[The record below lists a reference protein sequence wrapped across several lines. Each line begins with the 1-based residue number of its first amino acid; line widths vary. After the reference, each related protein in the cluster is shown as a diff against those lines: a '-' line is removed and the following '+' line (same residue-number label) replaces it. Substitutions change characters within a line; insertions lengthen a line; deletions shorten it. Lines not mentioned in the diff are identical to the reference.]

1 MANKTDPL
9 GKTGLTANLLPNFYQ
24 TIPNKKFLQATLDQ
38 LYQPGALTK
47 VNGFIGREN
56 AKAATGKDIYVTA
69 VDPKRQQYQLEPGIV
84 IKDSLKNITF
94 FKDYIDYVNQIGVFG
109 GNTSNHARLN
119 KQEFYSWDPHID
131 WDKFTNFQ
139 NYYWVPYGPDTI
151 KIYGQPLEITSSY
164 TVELQ
169 DVGSNNQYVFTPDG
183 FSPNPPLKLYKGHT
197 YTFNITSPGNPFSFM
212 TKRSTGVVN
221 RYITGNISN
230 YGVTNGSITFTI
242 PLDAPSVLY
251 YQSET
256 DIDVGGSIEI
266 FSINDDTFIDVE
278 KDFLGKA
285 TYKLTDGTLISN
297 GMKVS
302 FGGNVNPVQYADG
315 EYYVEGVGTAIK
327 LVSTSVLEIITPY
340 TVDQTVE
347 FASDPF
353 GSMPFSNATGFAS
366 EKDYI
371 TINRAS
377 RDRNPW
383 SRYNR
388 WFHKDVINTS
398 ALYNKSIPSLNQ
410 LSRANRPIIEF
421 TADLKL
427 FNFGTYA
434 IPDVDLIDNFTDD
447 IFSKIEGSIG
457 YSVDGVS
464 LIHGHKI
471 LVTADTDPLVVNKI
485 YQVEFIDVKNLS
497 TGSKQIHLVEIAQP
511 LVNEC
516 TIIRS
521 GVVNQSLTYWF
532 NGTTWVSS
540 QQKTNTNQ
548 SPLFDV
554 VDDEGISY
562 GDTSVYSG
570 STFSG
575 TTLFSYKVGTGL
587 PDKVLG
593 FPLTYQ
599 NVSNIGD
606 IVFDFNFAID
616 TFQYKQSTNLI
627 TVQIERGYLLSQSYS
642 GNTLYQNGWQVCK
655 ADYIQAA
662 LRIYNNSNLTNN
674 FDIDIFDASPEEML
688 LDQDDVRV
696 YINAQR
702 VAIDHWS
709 LVTTPSYYQ
718 VVLKQPVELTDIV
731 TLKVYSTEP
740 INSTG
745 YYEIPINLQNNP
757 LNDVVKTFTL
767 GEVVDHVN
775 SIIDNV
781 YNPKDGDDANGI
793 DNLSYDRTVSDIN
806 GVTFIGVFPG
816 TSNLRD
822 LGNITQYGTKF
833 VQHSGPLSLSLYH
846 ITSQSTNVIKAI
858 ETSRDD
864 YGNFKRKFIAIAA
877 SLGVDASPVVMV
889 DLILQKINENYPTT
903 APYYF
908 SDMVP
913 YGASIVSEIDVVDY
927 RIKQYPLS
935 TSFNL
940 DVLSN
945 KSVCIYQTSSITGTS
960 VTKQL
965 IHGRDYTFNLQDF
978 YIDDSVVL
986 NNGDILTTYEYDN
999 TDGSFVPSTP
1009 TKLGMWPAY
1018 VPQIYLD
1025 TTLITPKNVIQGHD
1039 GSIIL
1044 AYNDYRDALIL
1055 ELESRIYNNIK
1066 VKYNPEIFDITEIV
1080 PSYSRTTA
1088 YSLSEYNNVLAP
1100 SFYKWTGL
1108 IGSDFSK
1115 PINYNVSN
1123 PFTYNYSDSVTPDGT
1138 QNVPGYWRGIYR
1150 WILDT
1155 DRPNLCPW
1163 EMLGFSVRPQWW
1175 ISLYGPAP
1183 YTSDNL
1189 PMWQDIS
1196 LGAIREPGKPVFY
1209 SLKFAKPFLMQSIPV
1224 DGNGNLKDPNSIGL
1238 AKGMITPSPT
1248 GDYVFGDVAP
1258 VEAAWRRSS
1267 HYPFSVITASM
1278 LLTPA
1283 KTFGTLIDRSRIVRN
1298 RAGQIVYKDT
1308 GLRVRP
1314 IDIKLPNLNDSKIR
1328 VQTAGIINYVVDLIL
1343 NYIFS
1348 NNIESYNDYANDLS
1362 TMAVQLSYRV
1372 GSFTNRDQFKLLLE
1386 SKTPL
1391 TSGSIFVPPEDYD
1404 VFLNTSSPATRLTYS
1419 GVRIT
1424 KLQTGYQIQGYSRT
1438 QPYFKYYNYLN
1449 SGTTIN
1455 IGGISHSYAQWTS
1468 GEEYLVGNVVVFD
1481 GRYYSTIVQ
1490 HTADD
1495 TFNSRFFQVLTSLPV
1510 TGGVSAAFRTT
1521 WDKTE
1526 LLTIPYG
1533 TELTTVQD
1541 VVDFLLGYEQYL
1553 IDQGFTFDTYNN
1565 NLGVVSNWSTS
1576 AKEFMFWTTQNWSAG
1591 QDKWNDWLPN
1601 KPIAYGTII
1610 RYEGEYYSALTNVP
1624 SSPEFNPDDF
1634 NKLEGLSVAGAGVI
1648 SLSPSA
1654 ASISFKTSL
1663 TVVDD
1668 VSNKFND
1675 YEIFKV
1681 DGTPIT
1687 PNQLD
1692 SYRTGNLVT
1701 YTPRTSAGI
1710 YCASFYL
1717 IQHEHVIIINN
1728 TDIFNDIIYNPPSGY
1743 RRERIKVS
1751 GYITADWYGG
1761 LDIPGFI
1768 FDAATV
1774 KNWQPWKDY
1783 NMGDIIAYQGYNYS
1797 ANTFL
1802 PGTSTF
1808 ESTSWTQLAKAPASQ
1823 ILPNW
1828 TNLATQFT
1836 DFYSLEVDNFDS
1848 QQQKIAQHL
1857 IGYQSRQY
1865 LSNIIQEPVSEF
1877 KFYQGMIREK
1887 GTQNVLNKLFNVLS
1901 SGNEE
1906 SLTFYE
1912 EWALRVGQY
1921 GASEAFENIE
1931 FILDEDKFK
1940 NNPQGV
1946 LLLSKATEQLS
1957 PVIIQQTAND
1967 VYLKPQGYSSM
1978 PFPAVKTYQP
1988 LLRSAGYVN
1997 PSDVFVT
2004 VGSLDELITKDITT
2018 FENGAYIWVTFDS
2031 PKSQFWN
2038 VYRFTDTSLKISE
2051 VTYNSNSKLLT
2062 LTSDNIVNFV
2072 EGSYIGISQVAGF
2085 SGFYKV
2091 ESVTLNTFVV
2101 SADLPSWKPPFTQ
2114 QASINIFVLTSQRA
2128 ANMDSIGT
2136 ILTSE
2141 FSNDELI
2148 WVDNTVPN
2156 DGKWATWKFNQVYSK
2171 SDILNEEPSNLLGF
2185 GKILDVTAQGDL
2197 LAVGDNAGA
2206 VTIYYKSGTTSSW
2219 SEKQVVPT
2227 PNVWGTGNLLPSSI
2241 KFSPDGTWLAVGSKY
2256 AGSVSSSL
2264 SSHNNGIYD
2273 LTRTYSSGSIVIYN
2287 NRYYKTE
2294 KAISPLYTSMS
2305 GAVTVSSS
2313 GAIFDVVVVPT
2324 STSIVDGETVATNGY
2339 YDVKVRYGGVGY
2351 KVGGVIK
2358 ILGTL
2363 LGGISPSDDLTV
2375 NVATVNSVNG
2385 IATISNLQ
2393 GVPSSKSNSVLL
2405 AKTKANVS
2413 GIVITGTGA
2422 LFNVATNNG
2431 ANLESY
2437 SIPSLGIISGG
2448 SGYLTGD
2455 KFIISGSM
2463 LGGEDIIND
2472 LTITVTAPS
2481 GAITG
2486 YSAFSGNTAW
2496 TRINYLPAA
2505 ITAYGTN
2512 VQSGSF
2518 GKGNTYQI
2526 SSLGTTELLTDFR
2539 LIGTATKD
2547 SNGNALVWSNVR
2559 LPRIGDFF
2567 VATNT
2572 GAVKDGSF
2580 VVGKQYIIVSPGTTN
2595 FALVGA
2601 TGTTPNAIGTIF
2613 TATAVGSSG
2622 TPGSGVAWQGTGT
2635 ATEQINA
2642 TESIYQQQG
2651 VVTLYKKDNDN
2662 FYSVVDTIIS
2672 LNPTNYEQFGSNLEF
2687 GNDTLYISANGY
2699 ANEAGRV
2706 YTLFYQTT
2714 DSIFVYYNPVGSF
2727 TSTEPTKLVISSSY
2741 AVPVSNIRIGMTVH
2755 GIGFT
2760 SDQYVVE
2767 ITGINT
2773 VILNAPPD
2781 STPDG
2786 QLTFKKQGWTYNGGQ
2801 QIISGTAPDQGIGID
2816 VKISKDNSTLAISTY
2831 TNIVKIYKR
2840 NSTTGLFV
2848 FLENIT
2854 GTDSTFGQGLD
2865 VSDDGTYI
2873 AISDY
2878 ALNNRGVVNVYKLT
2892 NNSYNT
2898 VLPYVITNQFPQSF
2912 ASFGSKIAFMNDY
2925 KTLVIYSEHGDTS
2938 TLTTLDGHKTRLINS
2953 QVLYNNPYV
2962 IDQASLETTPTTFDK
2977 DSTNFVTKQPSS
2989 GRVDIYDVYAT
3000 KWVFSESLTTSNTV
3014 TDGYGTGVAV
3024 CNNQIIVSAPYAQDK
3039 TFIQS
3044 GLLYS
3049 YVKPEDTYSWTV
3061 DCTGVAIAN
3070 VKKIKQAFLYNKAS
3084 GTLLKYLDVIDPGQ
3098 GKITGPADAEIQYKA
3113 YYDPA
3118 VYSYSTTDAPV
3129 NSDPTTFWTTTQ
3141 VGKIWWNLGTTK
3153 FVNAYLDDVTYR
3165 NNSWNTLA
3173 EGASVDIYEWVQTK
3187 LLPADWDKQADT
3199 PAGLAL
3205 GISGIS
3211 LYGNNAYSVTQK
3223 YNNITKKLVN
3233 TYYFWVKNKNVV
3245 PTTPNRHISAL
3256 QVSKLISNP
3265 RGEAYTYLALIGT
3278 DSFSLV
3284 NARSYLADK
3293 DVVLSIEYWL
3303 TDKTDQNVH
3312 SQWSLI
3318 SNDINVDLPITIEQ
3332 KWFDSLCGVDLAGRL
3347 VPDTKQPPKLR
3358 YGIENRPR
3366 QSMFVNRIE
3375 ALKQFIERVNITLQQ
3390 NQITE
3395 GYNLTKLESYDTTP
3409 TTVTGLYDQIQDTD
3423 TDLSYININSFRQAK
3438 LSPVIV
3444 NGVITKVNID
3454 FEGSG
3459 YGIAPSVEIIGTGK
3473 NAQVTTVITNGK
3485 ITEVIV
3491 RNGGIAYDDSNTT
3504 LVVRSYSVL
3513 INSDN
3518 QANGNW
3524 SIYSWTPSSTSTG
3537 AGAWS
3542 RILTQAYDVR
3552 KYWNYTDWYA
3562 TGYNQ
3567 YSSADYLVSTF
3578 VGLNDIT
3585 PAIGE
3590 LVKVTTVNSG
3600 GWLLL
3605 EKYANSTSV
3614 DWTQSYQVVGI
3625 QNGTIQ
3631 LSSKL
3636 YNFVETDIGYDSDI
3650 FDNGYDIVASIEL
3663 RVILNAIKDDI
3674 FIGDLKQ
3681 QYLDLFIASIKYAHS
3696 EQVFIDWA
3704 FKTSFVRA
3712 THNVGQL
3719 DQPVNYPVDNISDFE
3734 NYVNEV
3740 KPYRTKLREYISN
3753 YKNLDIG
3760 PTAVSDFDLQ
3770 PLYTDRI
3777 VPLNTIVANG
3787 KIDADNSAIQNYPWK
3802 FWLDNVGFVVTDI
3815 VLVDGGSNYV
3825 NPPLVVFS
3833 GDSGSGV
3840 EATAYISNGV
3850 VNRIILTSTG
3860 SGYLSAPTITLVGGV
3875 GIGGTS
3881 AKAVTIIGNSVVR
3894 SSLVGIKFDRT
3905 SNNYYITQLEQTET
3919 FTGTGS
3925 KIQFALKWAPDVT
3938 IGTSIVT
3945 VAGVPVLRELYSLSI
3960 VKKKIDGNTQ
3970 YTGIIT
3976 FENAPANGAAI
3987 KVVYI
3992 IDKSVMSATDRI
4004 QYYYNPV
4011 TGQLGKELSQLM
4023 LGVDYGGVQVNGLG
4037 FSLDTGWGTTP
4048 YYSDKWDNFDSKFT
4062 DYFVTVAANVRTFD
4076 QLPYVADLG
4085 TEINVYKTSTSTDTH
4100 VSDGLQTK
4108 YTYNILAD
4116 KPVVTLVNN
4125 IETTSIATIY
4135 QPTGSYYTTLK
4146 VANTI
4151 VTGKNILPGMAVIGN
4166 GFTSGQTV
4174 TSVVDGQTLT
4184 LSAAP
4189 DSNPANRQFLNLT
4202 GTNQNNI
4209 LGSGAT
4215 FNVVTTENGY
4225 SAQVVTGG
4233 TGYSVSLNFG
4243 SPNTIKILGTAV
4255 GGSTPLNDV
4264 TLAITSVGDSSSG
4277 LPGMIISV
4285 TAVGTPSVVPLAFT
4299 FNYPGSN
4306 FLTLK
4311 NTAGLSVTDV
4321 ITCPSVTRLV
4331 NNKTIPS
4338 IAYGTVIKSID
4349 TVNNKV
4355 GLGTFDPITSLNVI
4369 GVSGT
4374 GTKVTMTFSTQP
4386 AIPYPVNSLI
4396 SITGFIPNKYNGI
4409 YTVTDATTSSMSF
4422 SSTVSALVTTYGTIT
4437 TVIDSILFQAIPNNS
4452 TVVFTKTLKES
4463 LEVNIF
4469 EDGTINLLINPVP
4482 PVGTNVVITGTIN
4495 PVRLDDPKFGT
4506 SNQKNSDAIMQTP
4519 FPVLSTTVTGAGRY
4533 TTMPTVTISPSD
4545 LNAPLYTATASA
4557 VMTAVDVS
4565 YNGNN
4570 NGTGYRVGD
4579 ILVAQPT
4586 SGVTPAVMNNSIITN
4601 NMLTVGTVAS
4611 GTVQVGMVLSGS
4623 GIAHRQSPIITTGAS
4638 CDTSTGTVTLTFAS
4652 LGASFIP
4659 FAIGQSITVA
4669 GISPS
4674 AFNGVYNVTAATTT
4688 TVSYAKVVTLANFIA
4703 KIGNLSGTGPGNR
4716 LVVTTVSSGTL
4727 EIGQTIVG
4735 TGVAAGT
4742 IITDQVSG
4750 TTGST
4755 GVYIVSNN
4763 LLFVNSS
4770 TYMNSSATQTT
4781 PGTVTSNAI
4790 TYITGNISGSG
4801 AGSKWTVNLK
4811 QTTALVGN
4819 NTSTTVTGAGAV
4831 VFEVTRVASN
4841 AVPPVGPITT
4851 VSIVSS
4857 TSFTGSLNQNNQQ
4870 LIGGSGQ
4877 NGTISI
4883 IYGVQSLTLTNS
4895 GSGYLNN
4902 PTVTISS
4909 GLQTAT
4915 ATATIQQFTSGLP
4928 RTIVSLPN
4936 SYTVNAGDEFILRK
4950 STSDGSIAPPTQ
4962 DFDTA
4967 ISGGDLAYST
4977 ATGIAADD
4985 IVIDGDG
4992 LVTPTTS
4999 PAPEEVVPGQVVDT
5013 LAIKVYDQSA
5023 SGSAKIKVDSYVG
5036 NGSTA
5041 TFKINQQMN
5050 STDALIVRLGNIVQE
5065 RSDYTVNFQNNT
5077 VSFNTTPSTGTVVSI
5092 FSLSPSGNNVLDNDY
5107 FIGDG
5112 VTTEFV
5118 TKANWTTNSTSLVYI
5133 NGVTVNPV
5141 LFKTDSTYDLSNAIG
5156 FRFPLPPAKNDVISY
5171 IITSGIV
5178 QNFAINQRQVLVGNG
5193 TRTYNLANPIG
5204 ESLPVEQSMIVIVD
5218 NSVLKSPLT
5227 SYFIVGNGVKTYTPD
5242 FWREPFTTL
5251 LTSVK
5256 VSEIGVYLDGKK
5268 LSLSS
5273 DYTVDTSNISV
5284 TILNNV
5290 YKANIGKK
5298 LSVTVE
5304 AAGDYTIN
5312 PVAKTITFKSFYN
5325 SSNTIEILSSYNQK
5339 SLDIERTSINM
5350 LVTSNFE
5357 EESVNY
5363 HYVKDLSR
5371 SVMKLDRP
5379 VLDSNY
5385 VWVFKNTFTTNFLLA
5400 PGVDYVLLEDK
5411 QTIQLAANTTGIS
5424 DVSYTL
5430 MTFGNNTLSS
5440 NISYMQFK
5448 DMLNRVIYKRLSKDK
5463 QTRLARDLYWND
5475 VEIVVE
5481 DASNF
5486 DIPNISTNRP
5496 GIVEIRGERIEF
5508 FAISGNTLKQIRRGT
5523 LGTGIYTHNKA
5534 GTFVQDIGT
5543 SSTVPYADSTTVQNI
5558 IADGVSSSYAITLGA
5573 TLNSSFTNYNSLF
5586 EVFVGGDNDTVRLKK
5601 SSFSV
5606 FDVNRAPYS
5615 PLGDVIFP
5623 AEFTISN
5630 VTTNGALLTLT
5641 NPVTQGTKITVVRV
5655 TGHEWDGNKNN
5666 PVNILDSD
5674 GAIASFIKATPGIWY
5689 SGFNK

>member
-9 GKTGLTANLLPNFYQ
+9 GKTGLTANLLPNFYR

-38 LYQPGALTK
+38 LYQPGTLTK

-69 VDPKRQQYQLEPGIV
+69 VDPTRQQYQLEPGIV
-84 IKDSLKNITF
+84 IKDDLKNISF

-109 GNTSNHARLN
+109 GDTSNHARLN

-151 KIYGQPLEITSSY
+151 TIYGQPLAITSSY
-164 TVELQ
+164 TVTMQ

-183 FSPNPPLKLYKGHT
+183 FSPNPPLKLYKGQT

-212 TKRSTGVVN
+212 TKRSTGTVH
-221 RYITGNISN
+221 RYINSNISN
-230 YGVTNGSITFTI
+230 YGVTNGSITFTV
-242 PLDAPSVLY
+242 PLDAPHVLY

-256 DIDVGGSIEI
+256 DIDLGGSIEI
-266 FSINDDTFIDVE
+266 FSIKEDTFIDVE
-278 KDFLGKA
+278 KEFLGKS
-285 TYKLTDGTLISN
+285 TYKLTDGTVISN

-302 FGGNVNPVQYADG
+302 FGGNVNPEKYADG
-315 EYYVEGVGTAIK
+315 EYYVEGVGSSIK
-327 LVSTSVLEIITPY
+327 LVPTSVLEIITPY

-347 FASDPF
+347 FGSDPF
-353 GSMPFSNATGFAS
+353 GAMPFSNATGFAS

-377 RDRNPW
+377 RDHNPW

-388 WFHKDVINTS
+388 WFHKDVINIS
-398 ALYNKSIPSLNQ
+398 AAYNKSIPSLDQ

-434 IPDVDLIDNFTDD
+434 IADIDLIDNYTDD

-457 YSVDGVS
+457 YSIDGVP
-464 LIHGHKI
+464 LTHGHKI

-485 YQVEFIDVKNLS
+485 YQVEFVDVRNLS
-497 TGSKQIHLVEIAQP
+497 SGSKQIHLVEIAQP
-511 LVNEC
+511 AVNEC
-516 TIIRS
+516 AIIKS

-532 NGTTWVSS
+532 DGTTWIKS

-548 SPLFDV
+548 RPLFDV
-554 VDDEGISY
+554 VDDEGVSY
-562 GDTSVYSG
+562 GNTSVYSG
-570 STFSG
+570 STFLG
-575 TTLFSYKVGTGL
+575 TTVFSYKVGTGL
-587 PDKVLG
+587 PDTVLG

-627 TVQIERGYLLSQSYS
+627 TVQIERGYLLSQDYA

-655 ADYIQAA
+655 ADRVQAA
-662 LRIYNNSNLTNN
+662 LRIYNSSNLTNN
-674 FDIDIFDASPEEML
+674 FDIDIFDASPEEMQ

-718 VVLKQPVELTDIV
+718 IVFKQPVELTDIV
-731 TLKVYSTEP
+731 TIKVYSNEP
-740 INSTG
+740 LNSKG

-757 LNDVVKTFTL
+757 LNDVVETFTL

-781 YNPKDGDDANGI
+781 YNPANGNDATDI
-793 DNLSYDRTVSDIN
+793 DNLSYDRTVNDIS

-858 ETSRDD
+858 ETARDD
-864 YGNFKRKFIAIAA
+864 YGNFKRKFIAIAG
-877 SLGVDASPVVMV
+877 SLGVDAPPVAMV

-913 YGASIVSEIDVVDY
+913 YGASIVSEIDVVDF

-940 DVLSN
+940 DTLSN
-945 KSVCIYQTSSITGTS
+945 KAVCIYQTSSTTGPS

-965 IHGRDYTFNLQDF
+965 IHGRDYTFNSQDF

-1066 VKYNPEIFDITEIV
+1066 IKYNPSIFDITEIV
-1080 PSYSRTTA
+1080 PSYNRTTA

-1155 DRPNLCPW
+1155 DRPHLCPW
-1163 EMLGFSVRPQWW
+1163 EMLGFSVMPQWW
-1175 ISLYGPAP
+1175 TSLYGPAP

-1189 PMWQDIS
+1189 PMWKDIS
-1196 LGAIREPGKPVFY
+1196 LGAIKEPGKPVVY
-1209 SLKFAKPFLMQSIPV
+1209 SSKFAKPFLMKSIPV
-1224 DGNGNLKDPNSIGL
+1224 DSNGNLKDPNSTGL

-1248 GDYVFGDVAP
+1248 GDYVFGDIAP

-1308 GLRVRP
+1308 GLRLRP
-1314 IDIKLPNLNDSKIR
+1314 VDIKLPNLYDSKTR

-1348 NNIESYNDYANDLS
+1348 NNIESYNEYAKDLA
-1362 TMAVQLSYRV
+1362 TMSVQLSYRV
-1372 GSFTNRDQFKLLLE
+1372 GSFTNRDQFNLLLE

-1391 TSGSIFVPPEDYD
+1391 SSGSIFVPPEDYD

-1455 IGGISHSYAQWTS
+1455 VGGISHSYAQWTS
-1468 GEEYLVGNVVVFD
+1468 GEEYLVGNVVVYD
-1481 GRYYSTIVQ
+1481 GRYYSTIVH
-1490 HTADD
+1490 HTADNE
-1495 TFNSRFFQVLTSLPV
+1495 FNSRFFQGLPSLPV

-1521 WDKTE
+1521 WDKNE

-1553 IDQGFTFDTYNN
+1553 ISQGFTFDTYNS

-1591 QDKWNDWLPN
+1591 QDKWNDWIPN
-1601 KPIAYGTII
+1601 KPIAYSTIV
-1610 RYEGEYYSALTNVP
+1610 RYEGEYYSALTNIP

-1634 NKLEGLSVAGAGVI
+1634 NKLEGLSIAGAGVI
-1648 SLSPSA
+1648 SLSPAA

-1668 VSNKFND
+1668 IGNKFND

-1692 SYRTGNLVT
+1692 SYRTGNVVT

-1751 GYITADWYGG
+1751 GYITTDWYGG

-1797 ANTFL
+1797 ANIFL

-1808 ESTSWTQLAKAPASQ
+1808 ESTSWTQLAKAPTSQ

-1836 DFYSLEVDNFDS
+1836 DFYSLEVDNFDA

-1865 LSNIIQEPVSEF
+1865 LRNIIQDPVSEF

-1901 SGNEE
+1901 SDNEE

-1931 FILDEDKFK
+1931 FVLDEDKFK

-1946 LLLSKATEQLS
+1946 ALVNRTIADLS
-1957 PVIIQQTAND
+1957 PVIIQQTSND
-1967 VYLKPQGYSSM
+1967 VYLAPHGYSST

-2004 VGSLDELITKDITT
+2004 VGSLDELATKDITT
-2018 FENGAYIWVTFDS
+2018 FENGAYVWVTFDS

-2038 VYRFTDTSLKISE
+2038 VYRFTDTSLKISD
-2051 VTYNSNSKLLT
+2051 VTYDNKNKLLT
-2062 LTSDNIVNFV
+2062 LVSDNIVKFA
-2072 EGSYIGISQVAGF
+2072 EGDYIGISQVIGF

-2091 ESVTLNTFVV
+2091 ANVTLNTFAV
-2101 SADLPSWKPPFTQ
+2101 SADLSSWKPPFDQ

-2128 ANMDSIGT
+2128 PDMDSIGN
-2136 ILTSE
+2136 ILTPE
-2141 FSNDELI
+2141 FSANELI

-2156 DGKWATWKFNQVYSK
+2156 DGKWATWKYNQVYSK
-2171 SDILNEEPSNLLGF
+2171 SDILNEEPDSSLGF
-2185 GKILDVTAQGDL
+2185 GKILDVTPKGDL
-2197 LAVGDNAGA
+2197 LAVGDNTGA
-2206 VTIYYKSGTTSSW
+2206 VTIYYKSGITSSW
-2219 SEKQVVPT
+2219 SEKQVVPN
-2227 PNVWGTGNLLPSSI
+2227 PNVWGSGNLLPSSI
-2241 KFSPDGTWLAVGSKY
+2241 KFSPDGLWLAVGSKY
-2256 AGSVSSSL
+2256 AGAVSSSL
-2264 SSHNNGIYD
+2264 SSHNSGVYD
-2273 LTRTYSSGSIVIYN
+2273 STHTYGSGSIVKYN

-2294 KAISPLYTSMS
+2294 KAISPLYSR
-2305 GAVTVSSS
+2305 VTGYVPVTSS

-2324 STSIVDGETVATNGY
+2324 STTVVDGETVATNGY
-2339 YDVKVRYGGVGY
+2339 YQVNVRYGGVGY
-2351 KVGGVIK
+2351 KVGSVIK
-2358 ILGTL
+2358 ILGSL
-2363 LGGISPSDDLTV
+2363 LGGVSPSDDLTFR
-2375 NVATVNSVNG
+2375 VATINSVNG
-2385 IATISNLQ
+2385 IATITNLQ

-2413 GIVITGTGA
+2413 GIVVTGTGA
-2422 LFNVATNNG
+2422 LFNVTTQNIG
-2431 ANLESY
+2431 NLESY
-2437 SIPSLGIISGG
+2437 SIPTGGIISGG
-2448 SGYLTGD
+2448 TGYLTGD
-2455 KFIISGSM
+2455 KFIIPGST
-2463 LGGEDIIND
+2463 LGGEDIVND
-2472 LTITVTAPS
+2472 LTLTVTTTS

-2486 YSAFSGNTAW
+2486 YSSKLGNTAW
-2496 TRINYLPAA
+2496 TQINYLPAV
-2505 ITAYGTN
+2505 ITAYGNN
-2512 VQSGSF
+2512 VESGNF
-2518 GKGNTYQI
+2518 AKGNTYQI
-2526 SSLGTTELLTDFR
+2526 TSLGENGFLTDFT
-2539 LIGTATKD
+2539 LIGTATTDVNKV
-2547 SNGNALVWSNVR
+2547 SIVWSSNR
-2559 LPRIGDFF
+2559 TPRIGDFF
-2567 VATNT
+2567 VATST
-2572 GAVKDGSF
+2572 GAVSDGNF
-2580 VVGKQYIIVSPGTTN
+2580 VIGKKYVVVVPGTTN

-2601 TGTTPNAIGTIF
+2601 TGTTPNAVGTIF
-2613 TATAVGSSG
+2613 TATATSSSG
-2622 TPGSGVAWQGTGT
+2622 TPGTGVAFQGSGT

-2642 TESIYQQQG
+2642 TESVYQEQG
-2651 VVTLYKKDNDN
+2651 VVTLYRKDLND
-2662 FYSVVDTIIS
+2662 FYSVVDTIVS
-2672 LNPTNYEQFGSNLEF
+2672 LNAANYERFGSNLEF
-2687 GNDTLYISANGY
+2687 GDNALYISASGY
-2699 ANEAGRV
+2699 NNEAGRV

-2714 DSIFVYYNPVGSF
+2714 NLVSAVYNPVGSF
-2727 TSTEPTKLVISSSY
+2727 TSLEPNKLVISSNY
-2741 AVPVSNIRIGMTVH
+2741 PVPVSYIKLGMTVH
-2755 GIGFT
+2755 GTGFT
-2760 SDQYVVE
+2760 SGQYVIQ
-2767 ITGINT
+2767 ITSVNS
-2773 VILNAPPD
+2773 VLLSAPPD
-2781 STPDG
+2781 STPAG
-2786 QLTFKKQGWTYNGGQ
+2786 EIQFLTQGWTYTGDSGT
-2801 QIISGTAPDQGIGID
+2801 QIISGTAPGQGIGID
-2816 VKISKDNSTLAISTY
+2816 VKTSKDNSTLAVSTY
-2831 TNIVKIYKR
+2831 TDIVKIYKR
-2840 NSTTGLFV
+2840 NSATGLFV
-2848 FLENIT
+2848 FLENII
-2854 GTDSTFGQGLD
+2854 GTDNTFGQGLD
-2865 VSDDGTYI
+2865 VSDSGTYI

-2878 ALNNRGVVNVYKLT
+2878 ALNNQGVVNVYKLT

-2898 VLPYVITNQFPQSF
+2898 TPPYVITNQYPQTF

-2925 KTLVIYSEHGDTS
+2925 KTLVIYSEHGNTS
-2938 TLTTLDGHKTRLINS
+2938 TLTTID
-2953 QVLYNNPYV
+2953 NN
-2962 IDQASLETTPTTFDK
+2962 TTTLDK

-2989 GRVDIYDVYAT
+2989 GRVDVYDVYAT
-3000 KWVFSESLTTSNTV
+3000 KWVFSESLATGNTV
-3014 TDGYGTGVAV
+3014 TDGYGSGVAV
-3024 CNNQIIVSAPYAQDK
+3024 CNNQIIVSAPYAQDR
-3039 TFIQS
+3039 TYAQS
-3044 GLLYS
+3044 GLLYA
-3049 YVKPEDTYSWTV
+3049 YVKPEGALSWTV
-3061 DCTGVAIAN
+3061 DCTGVPIAD

-3118 VYSYSTTDAPV
+3118 VYSYATADASV
-3129 NSDPTTFWTTTQ
+3129 NSDPTTFWTTAP
-3141 VGKIWWNLGTTK
+3141 VGKIWWNLSTTK
-3153 FVNAYLDDVTYR
+3153 FVNSYLNDITYR

-3173 EGASVDIYEWVQTK
+3173 QGASVDIYEWVQTK
-3187 LLPADWDKQADT
+3187 LLPAEWDKQADT

-3205 GISGIS
+3205 GISGTS

-3245 PTTPNRHISAL
+3245 PTTPNRHLSAL
-3256 QVSKLISNP
+3256 QVSNLIANP

-3293 DVVLSIEYWL
+3293 DVVLSVEYWL

-3318 SNDINVDLPITIEQ
+3318 SNDVNVDLPITLEQ
-3332 KWFDSLCGVDLAGRL
+3332 KWFDSLCGVDLAGRS

-3375 ALKQFIERVNITLQQ
+3375 ALKQFVERANITLQQ
-3390 NQITE
+3390 TQITE
-3395 GYNLTKLESYDTTP
+3395 GYNLTKLESYDSTP
-3409 TTVTGLYDQIQDTD
+3409 TTVTGLYDQAQDTD
-3423 TDLSYININSFRQAK
+3423 IDLAYININAFRQAK
-3438 LSPVIV
+3438 LSPVVV
-3444 NGVITKVNID
+3444 NGVITSVNID

-3459 YGIAPSVEIIGTGK
+3459 YGIAPSVEIVGTGK
-3473 NAQVTTVITNGK
+3473 NAKITTVITNGK

-3491 RNGGIAYDDSNTT
+3491 RNGGIAYDDSNTA
-3504 LVVRSYSVL
+3504 LVVRSYCVL
-3513 INSDN
+3513 INSDS

-3537 AGAWS
+3537 TGSWS
-3542 RILTQAYDVR
+3542 RVLTQAYDVR

-3590 LVKVTTVNSG
+3590 LVKVTTVNAG

-3614 DWTQSYQVVGI
+3614 DWTQSYHVVGI

-3636 YNFVETDIGYDSDI
+3636 YNFVQTDIGYDSDI
-3650 FDNGYDIVASIEL
+3650 FDNGYDVVASTEL
-3663 RVILNAIKDDI
+3663 RIILNAIKDDI
-3674 FIGDLKQ
+3674 FIGNLKQ
-3681 QYLDLFIASIKYAHS
+3681 NYLDLFIASIKYAHS

-3712 THNVGQL
+3712 THNVGNL
-3719 DQPVNYPVDNISDFE
+3719 DQPVNYPVDNIADFE
-3734 NYVNEV
+3734 SYVNEV

-3753 YKNLDIG
+3753 YKNLDVG
-3760 PTAVSDFDLQ
+3760 STAVSDFDLQ

-3777 VPLNTIVANG
+3777 VSLNTVVADS

-3802 FWLDNVGFVVTDI
+3802 FWLDNVGFVVTEI
-3815 VLVDGGSNYV
+3815 ILVDGGSNYV
-3825 NPPLVVFS
+3825 NPPSVVFT

-3840 EATAYISNGV
+3840 EATAYIANGV
-3850 VNRIILTSTG
+3850 VNRIILTSSG
-3860 SGYLSAPTITLVGGV
+3860 SGYLAAPVIKLVGGV
-3875 GIGGTS
+3875 GIGGTP
-3881 AKAVTIIGNSVVR
+3881 AKAIAIIGDSVVR

-3905 SNNYYITQLEQTET
+3905 SSNYHITQVEQTAT

-3938 IGTSIVT
+3938 IGTSLVT
-3945 VAGVPVLRELYSLSI
+3945 VSGVPVLRELYSLSI
-3960 VKKKIDGNTQ
+3960 VKKKVNSSTQ
-3970 YTGIIT
+3970 YTGTIT
-3976 FENAPANGAAI
+3976 FENAPANGSAI
-3987 KVVYI
+3987 KVVYL

-4004 QYYYNPV
+4004 QYYYNPIS
-4011 TGQLGKELSQLM
+4011 GQLGKDLSQLM

-4062 DYFVTVAANVRTFD
+4062 DYFVTVAANVHTFD

-4085 TEINVYKTSTSTDTH
+4085 TEINIYKASTTTDSH

-4116 KPVVTLVNN
+4116 KPIVSLVNN
-4125 IETTSIATIY
+4125 IETTSISTIY

-4146 VANTI
+4146 VANTT
-4151 VTGKNILPGMAVIGN
+4151 VNGKTILPGMGVVGN
-4166 GFTSGQTV
+4166 GFASGQTV
-4174 TSVVDGQTLT
+4174 TSVGLDGQTVT

-4189 DSNPANRQFLNLT
+4189 DSNPANKQFLNLT
-4202 GTNQNNI
+4202 GANQNGI
-4209 LGSGAT
+4209 AGSGAS
-4215 FNVVTTENGY
+4215 FNITTTETGY
-4225 SAQVVTGG
+4225 SAQVVNGG
-4233 TGYSVSLNFG
+4233 SGYSVSLNFG
-4243 SPNTIKILGTAV
+4243 APNTIKVLGTSV
-4255 GGSTPLNDV
+4255 GGTTPLNDV
-4264 TLAITSVGDSSSG
+4264 TLVIASVGDSLSG
-4277 LPGMIISV
+4277 TPGMIVSV
-4285 TAVGTPSVVPLAFT
+4285 TASGTPAVTPLEFT

-4306 FLTLK
+4306 YLTLK
-4311 NTAGLSVTDV
+4311 NTVGLSVTDV
-4321 ITCPSVTRLV
+4321 ITCPSITRLV
-4331 NNKTIPS
+4331 NNKTVPS
-4338 IAYGTVIKSID
+4338 IAYDTVIKSID

-4355 GLGTFDPITSLNVI
+4355 GLGTLDPITDLNVI
-4369 GVSGT
+4369 SVTCT
-4374 GTKVTMTFSTQP
+4374 GTKVTMMFATQFS
-4386 AIPYPVNSLI
+4386 IPYPVNSLI
-4396 SITGFIPNKYNGI
+4396 SVTGFVPNKYNGI

-4422 SSTVSALVTTYGTIT
+4422 SSNTSASVTTYGTIT
-4437 TVIDSILFQAIPNNS
+4437 TVVDSILFQAIPDDS

-4469 EDGTINLLINPVP
+4469 ADGTIQLLEPAA
-4482 PVGTNVVITGTIN
+4482 VGTNVVITGTIN

-4506 SNQKNSDAIMQTP
+4506 GDQKNDDAIMQTP
-4519 FPVLSTTVTGAGRY
+4519 FPILSTTVTSPGRY
-4533 TTMPTVTISPSD
+4533 ISMPTVTVGPSD

-4579 ILVAQPT
+4579 ILLAQPS
-4586 SGVTPAVMNNSIITN
+4586 SGVIPAVMNNSIITN
-4601 NMLTVGTVAS
+4601 NMLTVGTVVS
-4611 GTVQVGMVLSGS
+4611 GNVQVGMVLTGS
-4623 GIAHRQSPIITTGAS
+4623 GIAHRQAPIITTGAS
-4638 CDTSTGTVTLTFAS
+4638 CDTTTGTVTLTFAS
-4652 LGASFIP
+4652 LGSSYIP
-4659 FAIGQSITVA
+4659 FAIGQPITVA
-4669 GISPS
+4669 GIAPS
-4674 AFNGVYNVTAATTT
+4674 SFNGTYNVIDATPTS
-4688 TVSYAKVVTLANFIA
+4688 VSYAKVVTLASFTA
-4703 KIGNLSGTGPGNR
+4703 KIGNIAGTASGNR
-4716 LVVTTVSSGTL
+4716 LVVTAVSSGTL
-4727 EIGQTIVG
+4727 EIGQTIAG
-4735 TGVAAGT
+4735 TGIPAGT
-4742 IITDQVSG
+4742 TITGQISG
-4750 TTGST
+4750 PVGLA
-4755 GVYIVSNN
+4755 GVYTISNS
-4763 LLFVNSS
+4763 LFVNSS
-4770 TYMNSSATQTT
+4770 TYMTSVATQTAS
-4781 PGTVTSNAI
+4781 GTVTSNAI
-4790 TYITGNISGSG
+4790 TYITGNISGTG

-4831 VFEVTRVASN
+4831 IFEVARVASN
-4841 AVPPVGPITT
+4841 TVPPVGPIDIL
-4851 VSIVSS
+4851 SIVSS

-4870 LIGGSGQ
+4870 LVGGSGQ

-4883 IYGVQSLTLTNS
+4883 IYGVQSLEITNP

-4902 PTVTISS
+4902 PAVTISS

-4915 ATATIQQFTSGLP
+4915 ATATIQQFANGLP
-4928 RTIVSLPN
+4928 KTIVSLPN

-4950 STSDGSIAPPTQ
+4950 STSDGSIAPPNQ

-5013 LAIKVYDQSA
+5013 LAIKVYDQSN
-5023 SGSAKIKVDSYVG
+5023 SGSAKIKVDNYVA
-5036 NGSTA
+5036 NGSQSTY
-5041 TFKINQQMN
+5041 KINQQMN
-5050 STDALIVRLGNIVQE
+5050 SPDALVVKVGFIVQQHN
-5065 RSDYTVNFQNNT
+5065 SDFTVDFQNNT
-5077 VSFNTTPSTGTVVSI
+5077 ITLNVTPPKDEIVSI

-5107 FIGDG
+5107 FVGDG

-5118 TKANWTTNSTSLVYI
+5118 TKANWSKSITSLVYI
-5133 NGVTVNPV
+5133 NGVVANPV
-5141 LFKTDSTYDLSNAIG
+5141 LFKTDKTYDLSNAIG
-5156 FRFPLPPAKNDVISY
+5156 FRFAEAPADGAVINY
-5171 IITSGIV
+5171 IITSGII
-5178 QNFAINQRQVLVGNG
+5178 QNFVVTQRQTIIGNNG
-5193 TRTYNLANPIG
+5193 RVYPLTNPIG
-5204 ESLPVEQSMIVIVD
+5204 VGLPVEQSMIVIE
-5218 NSVLKSPLT
+5218 NNKVLRPPSGNYFTIGNNIKS
-5227 SYFIVGNGVKTYTPD
+5227 FTPD
-5242 FWREPFTTL
+5242 FSKQPYDFAINVAKI
-5251 LTSVK
+5251 SD
-5256 VSEIGVYLDGKK
+5256 IGVYIEGKK

-5273 DYTVDTSNISV
+5273 DYTVNAAALTV
-5284 TILNNV
+5284 TILNHV
-5290 YKANIGKK
+5290 YNANIGKT
-5298 LSVTVE
+5298 LVLTLNSY
-5304 AAGDYTIN
+5304 ADYT
-5312 PVAKTITFKSFYN
+5312 VDETAKTITFKSTYN
-5325 SSNTIEILSSYNQK
+5325 SSDKIEILSSYNHS
-5339 SLDIERTSINM
+5339 SLDIERTT
-5350 LVTSNFE
+5350 VTLQTSLIFSS
-5357 EESVNY
+5357 ESVEY
-5363 HYVKDLSR
+5363 HYFKNLSR
-5371 SVMKLDRP
+5371 GIMRLDRP
-5379 VLDSNY
+5379 VVDEQH
-5385 VWVFKNTFTTNFLLA
+5385 VWLARNNIQFSTLLV
-5400 PGVDYVLLEDK
+5400 PGVDYVLLDDK
-5411 QTIQLAANTTGIS
+5411 SSIQLAPNLVTIT
-5424 DVSYTL
+5424 DTFTL

-5448 DMLNRVIYKRLSKDK
+5448 DMLNRVIYKRLSKNK
-5463 QTRLARDLYWND
+5463 QTRLAKDLHWND
-5475 VEIVVE
+5475 TEIVVE
-5481 DASNF
+5481 DAGNF
-5486 DIPNISTNRP
+5486 DVPNISTNRP
-5496 GIVEIRGERIEF
+5496 GIIEIRGERIEF
-5508 FAISGNTLKQIRRGT
+5508 FAIAGNVLKQIRRGT
-5523 LGTGIYTHNKA
+5523 LGTGIYSHNKI

-5543 SSTVPYADSTTVQNI
+5543 GSTIPYTDSTLVQNI
-5558 IADGVSSSYAITLGA
+5558 IADGVSNSHPLTLGV
-5573 TLNSSFTNYNSLF
+5573 TLDKAFTNYNSLF

-5601 SSFSV
+5601 SSYSI
-5606 FDVNRAPYS
+5606 FDVNQSPYS
-5615 PLGDVIFP
+5615 PAGDVVYP
-5623 AEFTISN
+5623 ADFTVSN
-5630 VTTNGALLTLT
+5630 VSSTGAQLTLT
-5641 NPVTQGTKITVVRV
+5641 NPVTQGTKITVVHV
-5655 TGHEWDGNKNN
+5655 TGEEWDGNKNN

-5674 GAIASFIKATPGIWY
+5674 SAIASFIKATPGIWY
-5689 SGFNK
+5689 SGFDK

>member
-1 MANKTDPL
+1 MANKTNPL

-38 LYQPGALTK
+38 LYQPGTLTK

-56 AKAATGKDIYVTA
+56 AKAATGKDVYVTA
-69 VDPKRQQYQLEPGIV
+69 VDSTRQQYQLEPGIV

-94 FKDYIDYVNQIGVFG
+94 FKDYIDYINQIGVFG
-109 GNTSNHARLN
+109 GNTANHARLN

-139 NYYWVPYGPDTI
+139 NYYWIPYGPDTI
-151 KIYGQPLEITSSY
+151 TIYGQPLAITSSY
-164 TVELQ
+164 TVTMQ

-183 FSPNPPLKLYKGHT
+183 FSPNPPLKLYKGQT
-197 YTFNITSPGNPFSFM
+197 YTFNISSPGNPFSFM
-212 TKRSTGVVN
+212 TKRSTGTVY
-221 RYITGNISN
+221 RYITDNINN
-230 YGVTNGSITFTI
+230 YGVTNGSITFTV

-256 DIDVGGSIEI
+256 DIDLGGSISI
-266 FSINDDTFIDVE
+266 FSIKEDTFIDVE

-285 TYKLTDGTLISN
+285 TYKLTDGTFISN

-302 FGGNVNPVQYADG
+302 FGGNVSPEKYAEG

-327 LVSTSVLEIITPY
+327 LVPTSVLEIITPY

-353 GSMPFSNATGFAS
+353 GAMPFSNATGFAS

-377 RDRNPW
+377 RDHNPW

-398 ALYNKSIPSLNQ
+398 AAYNKNIPSLDQ

-434 IPDVDLIDNFTDD
+434 IADVDLIDNYTDD

-457 YSVDGVS
+457 YSIDGVS

-485 YQVEFIDVKNLS
+485 YQVEFVDVKHLPTN
-497 TGSKQIHLVEIAQP
+497 SKQIHLVEIAQP
-511 LVNEC
+511 SINEC
-516 TIIRS
+516 AIIKS
-521 GVVNQSLTYWF
+521 GVVNQSLTYWY
-532 NGTTWVSS
+532 NGTTWVKS

-548 SPLFDV
+548 CPLFDV
-554 VDDEGISY
+554 VDDDGISY

-570 STFSG
+570 STFLG
-575 TTLFSYKVGTGL
+575 TTVFSYKVGTGL
-587 PDKVLG
+587 PDTVLG

-606 IVFDFNFAID
+606 IVFDFNFSVD

-627 TVQIERGYLLSQSYS
+627 TVQIERGYLLSQDYA
-642 GNTLYQNGWQVCK
+642 GNTLYQNGWQVCN
-655 ADYIQAA
+655 ADYVQAA

-674 FDIDIFDASPEEML
+674 FDIDIFDASPEEMQ

-696 YINAQR
+696 YINSQR

-709 LVTTPSYYQ
+709 LVATPSYYQ
-718 VVLKQPVELTDIV
+718 IVFKQPVELTDIV
-731 TLKVYSTEP
+731 TIKVYSTEP
-740 INSTG
+740 LNSKG

-781 YNPKDGDDANGI
+781 YNPENGNDATDI
-793 DNLSYDRTVSDIN
+793 DNLAYDRTVNDIN

-822 LGNITQYGTKF
+822 LGNITQFGTKF

-858 ETSRDD
+858 ETARDD
-864 YGNFKRKFIAIAA
+864 YGNFKRKFIAIAG
-877 SLGVDASPVVMV
+877 SLGVDAPPVAMV
-889 DLILQKINENYPTT
+889 DLILQKINENYPNT

-935 TSFNL
+935 TSFSL

-945 KSVCIYQTSSITGTS
+945 KAVCIYQTSSITGTS

-965 IHGRDYTFNLQDF
+965 VHGRDYTFNSQDF
-978 YIDDSVVL
+978 YIDNSVVL

-999 TDGSFVPSTP
+999 TDGSFVPETP
-1009 TKLGMWPAY
+1009 SKLGMWPAY

-1039 GSIIL
+1039 GSVIL

-1055 ELESRIYNNIK
+1055 ELETRIYNNIK
-1066 VKYNPEIFDITEIV
+1066 VKYNPDIFDITEIV
-1080 PSYSRTTA
+1080 PSYNRTTA

-1123 PFTYNYSDSVTPDGT
+1123 PFTYNYSNSVTPDGT

-1163 EMLGFSVRPQWW
+1163 EMLGFSVMPQWW
-1175 ISLYGPAP
+1175 LSLYGPAP

-1196 LGAIREPGKPVFY
+1196 LGAIKEPGKPVVY
-1209 SLKFAKPFLMQSIPV
+1209 SSKFAKPFLMNSIPV
-1224 DGNGNLKDPNSIGL
+1224 DNDGNLKDPNSTGL

-1314 IDIKLPNLNDSKIR
+1314 ADIKLPNLYDSTTR
-1328 VQTAGIINYVVDLIL
+1328 VQTAGIINYVIDLIL

-1348 NNIESYNDYANDLS
+1348 NNIESYNQYASDLS
-1362 TMAVQLSYRV
+1362 TMSVQLSYRV
-1372 GSFTNRDQFKLLLE
+1372 GSFTNRDQFNLLLE

-1391 TSGSIFVPPEDYD
+1391 SSGSIFVPPEDYD
-1404 VFLNTSSPATRLTYS
+1404 VFLNTSSPASRLTYS

-1468 GEEYLVGNVVVFD
+1468 GESYLVGNVVVYD
-1481 GRYYSTIVQ
+1481 GRYYNTTVQ
-1490 HTADD
+1490 HTASD
-1495 TFNSRFFQVLTSLPV
+1495 TFNSKFFQVLSSLPV
-1510 TGGVSAAFRTT
+1510 TGGVSASFRTN

-1526 LLTIPYG
+1526 LLTLPYG

-1553 IDQGFTFDTYNN
+1553 IDQGFTFDTYNS

-1591 QDKWNDWLPN
+1591 QDRWNDWIPN
-1601 KPIAYGTII
+1601 KPIAYGTIV

-1634 NKLEGLSVAGAGVI
+1634 NKLEGLSIAGAGVI
-1648 SLSPSA
+1648 SLSPAA

-1668 VSNKFND
+1668 VGNKFNN

-1692 SYRTGNLVT
+1692 SYRSGNLVT

-1751 GYITADWYGG
+1751 GYITANWYGG

-1797 ANTFL
+1797 ANIFL

-1808 ESTSWTQLAKAPASQ
+1808 ESTNWTQLAKAPTSQ

-1836 DFYSLEVDNFDS
+1836 DFYSLEVDNFDA

-1865 LSNIIQEPVSEF
+1865 LSNIIQDPVSEF

-1901 SGNEE
+1901 SDNEE

-1921 GASEAFENIE
+1921 GASDAFENIE
-1931 FILDEDKFK
+1931 FVLDEDKFK

-1946 LLLSKATEQLS
+1946 LLTTKKTESLS
-1957 PVIIQQTAND
+1957 PVIIQQTPND
-1967 VYLKPQGYSSM
+1967 IYLAPKGYSSA
-1978 PFPAVKTYQP
+1978 PFPAVENYQP

-2004 VGSLDELITKDITT
+2004 IGSLSELTTKDITT

-2031 PKSQFWN
+2031 PQTKFWN
-2038 VYRFTDTSLKISE
+2038 VYRFTDTSLKILD
-2051 VTYNSNSKLLT
+2051 VTYDTKNKVLT
-2062 LTSDNIVNFV
+2062 LISDNIVKFT
-2072 EGSYIGISQVAGF
+2072 EGSYVGISQVSGF

-2091 ESVTLNTFVV
+2091 ESVTLNSFTVV
-2101 SADLPSWKPPFTQ
+2101 ADLPSWKPPFDQ

-2128 ANMDSIGT
+2128 PDMDSIGT
-2136 ILTSE
+2136 ILNSE
-2141 FSNDELI
+2141 FSNGELI
-2148 WVDNTVPN
+2148 WVDNTLPN
-2156 DGKWATWKFNQVYSK
+2156 DGNWATWKFNQVYSK
-2171 SDILNEEPSNLLGF
+2171 SDILNEEPDDTLGF
-2185 GKILDVTAQGDL
+2185 GKILDVSAQGDL
-2197 LAVGDNAGA
+2197 LAVGDNVGA

-2219 SEKQVVPT
+2219 SENQVIPK
-2227 PNVWGTGNLLPSSI
+2227 PSGWSSGNLLPSSI

-2256 AGSVSSSL
+2256 AGAVSSSL
-2264 SSHNNGIYD
+2264 SSHNSGNYD
-2273 LTRTYSSGSIVIYN
+2273 STHTYGSGSIVIYN
-2287 NRYYKTE
+2287 TRYYKTA
-2294 KAISPLYTSMS
+2294 KAISPLYTSVT
-2305 GAVTVSSS
+2305 GTVTVTSS

-2324 STSIVDGETVATNGY
+2324 STTVVDGETVATNGY
-2339 YDVKVRYGGVGY
+2339 YQVNVRYGGVGY
-2351 KVGGVIK
+2351 KVGSIIK
-2358 ILGTL
+2358 VVGTL
-2363 LGGISPSDDLTV
+2363 LGGVSPSDDLTFR
-2375 NVATVNSVNG
+2375 VATVNSVNG

-2393 GVPSSKSNSVLL
+2393 GVPSSKSNTVLL

-2422 LFNVATNNG
+2422 LFNVTTHNLTN
-2431 ANLESY
+2431 LTEY
-2437 SIPSLGIISGG
+2437 SIPTGGIISGG
-2448 SGYLTGD
+2448 TGYLTGD
-2455 KFIISGSM
+2455 KFIIPGSI
-2463 LGGEDIIND
+2463 LGGEDIVND
-2472 LTITVTAPS
+2472 LTLTVTALN

-2486 YSAFSGNTAW
+2486 FTSKSGKPAW
-2496 TRINYLPAA
+2496 TLINYLPAA
-2505 ITAYGTN
+2505 ITTYGKN
-2512 VQSGSF
+2512 VETGDF

-2526 SSLGTTELLTDFR
+2526 SSLGANGFFTDFT
-2539 LIGTATKD
+2539 LIGTATTD
-2547 SNGNALVWSNVR
+2547 VNGNPITWSTNR
-2559 LPRIGDFF
+2559 TPQIGDFF
-2567 VATNT
+2567 VATTT
-2572 GAVKDGSF
+2572 GAVTDGNF
-2580 VVGKQYIIVSPGTTN
+2580 VIGKQYIIIVPGTTN

-2601 TGTTPNAIGTIF
+2601 TGATPNAYGTIF
-2613 TATAVGSSG
+2613 TASATGSAG
-2622 TPGSGVAWQGTGT
+2622 TLGTGVAYQGSGT

-2642 TESIYQQQG
+2642 SESIYLEQG
-2651 VVTLYKKDNDN
+2651 VVTLYRKDNNN
-2662 FYSVVDTIIS
+2662 FYSVVDTIVS
-2672 LNPTNYEQFGSNLEF
+2672 LNPGNYEHFGSNLEF
-2687 GNDTLYISANGY
+2687 GDSALYISASGY
-2699 ANEAGRV
+2699 NTEAGRV

-2714 DSIFVYYNPVGSF
+2714 NLVPVFYNPVGSF
-2727 TSTEPTKLVISSSY
+2727 TATEPNKLVISSNDP
-2741 AVPVSNIRIGMTVH
+2741 VPVSYIKLGMTVH
-2755 GIGFT
+2755 GTGFT
-2760 SDQYVVE
+2760 SGQYVIQ
-2767 ITGINT
+2767 ITSINS
-2773 VILNAPPD
+2773 VLLSAPPD

-2786 QLTFKKQGWTYNGGQ
+2786 EIQFLTQGWTYNGDSGQ
-2801 QIISGTAPDQGIGID
+2801 QIISGTAPNQGIGID

-2831 TNIVKIYKR
+2831 TNIVKVYKR
-2840 NSTTGLFV
+2840 NNTTGLFV
-2848 FLENIT
+2848 FLENIV
-2854 GTDSTFGQGLD
+2854 GTDNTFGQGLD

-2878 ALNNRGVVNVYKLT
+2878 ALNNQGVVNVYKLT

-2898 VLPYVITNQFPQSF
+2898 VLPYVITNQYPQSF

-2925 KTLVIYSEHGDTS
+2925 KTLVIYSEHGNTS
-2938 TLTTLDGHKTRLINS
+2938 TLTTVDANS
-2953 QVLYNNPYV
+2953 
-2962 IDQASLETTPTTFDK
+2962 TTFDK
-2977 DSTNFVTKQPSS
+2977 DSTNFVTNQPSS
-2989 GRVDIYDVYAT
+2989 GRVDVYDVYAT
-3000 KWVFSESLTTSNTV
+3000 KWVFSESLETGNTV
-3014 TDGYGTGVAV
+3014 TDGYGAGVAV
-3024 CNNQIIVSAPYAQDK
+3024 CNNQIIVSAPYAQDR
-3039 TFIQS
+3039 TYTQS
-3044 GLLYS
+3044 GLLYA
-3049 YVKPEDTYSWTV
+3049 YIKPEGAQSWTV
-3061 DCTGVAIAN
+3061 DCTNVAIAD

-3118 VYSYSTTDAPV
+3118 IYSYSTADASV
-3129 NSDPTTFWTTTQ
+3129 NSDATTFWTSAQ
-3141 VGKIWWNLGTTK
+3141 VGKIWWNLSTTK
-3153 FVNAYLDDVTYR
+3153 FVNAYLNDVAYR

-3173 EGASVDIYEWVQTK
+3173 QGASVDIYEWVQTK

-3205 GISGIS
+3205 GISGTS

-3245 PTTPNRHISAL
+3245 PTTPNRHLSAL
-3256 QVSKLISNP
+3256 QVSKLIANP

-3278 DSFSLV
+3278 DSYSLV

-3318 SNDINVDLPITIEQ
+3318 SDDINVDLPITIEQ
-3332 KWFDSLCGVDLAGRL
+3332 KWFDSLCGVDLAGRS

-3375 ALKQFIERVNITLQQ
+3375 ALKQFVERANITLQQ

-3423 TDLSYININSFRQAK
+3423 ADLVYININSFRQAK

-3459 YGIAPSVEIIGTGK
+3459 YGLAPSVEIVGTGK

-3504 LVVRSYSVL
+3504 LVVRSYCVL
-3513 INSDN
+3513 VNSDS
-3518 QANGNW
+3518 QAGGSW

-3537 AGAWS
+3537 AGTWS

-3552 KYWNYTDWYA
+3552 KYWNYSDWYA

-3578 VGLNDIT
+3578 VGLNDIV

-3590 LVKVTTVNSG
+3590 LVKVTTVNAG

-3614 DWTQSYQVVGI
+3614 DWTQSYHVVGI

-3650 FDNGYDIVASIEL
+3650 FDNGYDVVASTEL
-3663 RVILNAIKDDI
+3663 RIILNAIKDDI
-3674 FIGDLKQ
+3674 FIGNLKQ
-3681 QYLDLFIASIKYAHS
+3681 NYLDLFIAAIKYAHS

-3712 THNVGQL
+3712 THNVGNL
-3719 DQPVNYPVDNISDFE
+3719 DQPVNYPVDNIADFE

-3753 YKNLDIG
+3753 YKNVDIG
-3760 PTAVSDFDLQ
+3760 STAVSDFDLQ
-3770 PLYTDRI
+3770 PLYTNRI
-3777 VPLNTIVANG
+3777 VSLNTVVADG
-3787 KIDADNSAIQNYPWK
+3787 KIDADNLAIQNYPWK
-3802 FWLDNVGFVVTDI
+3802 FWLDNVGFVVTEI
-3815 VLVDGGSNYV
+3815 ILIDGGSNYV
-3825 NPPLVVFS
+3825 NPPSVIFT

-3840 EATAYISNGV
+3840 EAVAYIANGV
-3850 VNRIILTSTG
+3850 VNRIILISSG
-3860 SGYLSAPTITLVGGV
+3860 SGYLSAPTVTLSGGV
-3875 GIGGTS
+3875 GIGGKS
-3881 AKAVTIIGNSVVR
+3881 AKAVAIIGNSVVR

-3905 SNNYYITQLEQTET
+3905 SSNYYITQIEQTET

-3925 KIQFALKWAPDVT
+3925 KIQFGLKWAPDVT
-3938 IGTSIVT
+3938 IGTSVVT

-3960 VKKKIDGNTQ
+3960 VKKKVSGNTQ
-3970 YTGIIT
+3970 YTGTIT
-3976 FENAPANGAAI
+3976 FENAPANGSTI
-3987 KVVYI
+3987 NVVYI

-4011 TGQLGKELSQLM
+4011 TGQLGKELTQLM

-4048 YYSDKWDNFDSKFT
+4048 YYSDKWDNFDSGFT
-4062 DYFVTVAANVRTFD
+4062 DYFVTVAANAHTFD

-4085 TEINVYKTSTSTDTH
+4085 TEINIYKASTTTDTH
-4100 VSDGLQTK
+4100 VSDGVQTK

-4116 KPVVTLVNN
+4116 VPVVTLVNN
-4125 IETTSIATIY
+4125 IETTGISTIY
-4135 QPTGSYYTTLK
+4135 QSTGSYYTTLK
-4146 VANTI
+4146 VENTT
-4151 VTGKNILPGMAVIGN
+4151 VNGKTILPGMGVIGN

-4174 TSVVDGQTLT
+4174 TSVGVDGHTVT

-4189 DSNPANRQFLNLT
+4189 DSNPANKQFINLI
-4202 GTNQNNI
+4202 GANQNGI
-4209 LGSGAT
+4209 SGSGAK

-4225 SAQVVTGG
+4225 SAQVVDGG

-4243 SPNTIKILGTAV
+4243 SPNRIKILGTAV
-4255 GGSTPLNDV
+4255 GGITPLNDV
-4264 TLAITSVGDSSSG
+4264 ILSITSVGDNLSG
-4277 LPGMIISV
+4277 IPGMIVSV
-4285 TAVGTPSVVPLAFT
+4285 TASGTPAVVPLEFT

-4306 FLTLK
+4306 YLTVK
-4311 NTAGLSVTDV
+4311 STSGLSVTDV
-4321 ITCPSVTRLV
+4321 ITCPSVTRLI
-4331 NNKTIPS
+4331 NNKTVPS

-4355 GLGTFDPITSLNVI
+4355 GIGTLDPVTNLNVI
-4369 GVSGT
+4369 SVTGT
-4374 GTKVTMTFSTQP
+4374 GSIVTMTFATQLS
-4386 AIPYPVNSLI
+4386 IPYPVNSLI
-4396 SITGFIPNKYNGI
+4396 SITGFIPNKFNGI
-4409 YTVTDATTSSMSF
+4409 YTVIAATSSTISF
-4422 SSTVSALVTTYGTIT
+4422 SSSVVASVTTYGSIT
-4437 TVIDSILFQAIPNNS
+4437 TVIDSILFQAIPDDS

-4469 EDGTINLLINPVP
+4469 DDGTINLIDPAP
-4482 PVGTNVVITGTIN
+4482 SGTNVVITGTIN
-4495 PVRLDDPKFGT
+4495 PIRLDDPKFGT
-4506 SNQKNSDAIMQTP
+4506 VNQKNDNAIMQTP
-4519 FPVLSTTVTGAGRY
+4519 FPILSTTVTNSGRY
-4533 TTMPTVTISPSD
+4533 TTMPTVTVGPSD

-4557 VMTAVDVS
+4557 VMTAIDVS

-4570 NGTGYRVGD
+4570 NGIGYRVDD
-4579 ILVAQPT
+4579 ILIAQPS
-4586 SGVTPAVMNNSIITN
+4586 SGVTPAVMSNSIISN
-4601 NMLTVGTVAS
+4601 NTLTVGTVTS
-4611 GTVQVGMVLSGS
+4611 GVIQVGMVLTGS
-4623 GIAHRQSPIITTGAS
+4623 GIAHRQPPIITTDAS
-4638 CDTSTGTVTLTFAS
+4638 CDTTTGTVTLTFAS
-4652 LGASFIP
+4652 LGSSYIP
-4659 FAIGQSITVA
+4659 FAIGQPIIVA
-4669 GISPS
+4669 GIEPS
-4674 AFNGVYNVTAATTT
+4674 AFNGTYNVTDATTT
-4688 TVSYAKVVTLANFIA
+4688 TVSYAKVVTLASFTA
-4703 KIGNLSGTGPGNR
+4703 KIGNIAGTAAGNR
-4716 LVVTTVSSGTL
+4716 LVVTAISSGTL
-4727 EIGQTIVG
+4727 EIGQTIAG
-4735 TGVAAGT
+4735 TGVSAGVT
-4742 IITDQVSG
+4742 ITGQVSG
-4750 TTGST
+4750 SAGST
-4755 GVYIVSNN
+4755 GVYTVSSS
-4763 LLFVNSS
+4763 LFVNNS
-4770 TYMNSSATQTT
+4770 TYMHSAATQTAS
-4781 PGTVTSNAI
+4781 GTVTSNAI
-4790 TYITGNISGSG
+4790 TYITGHISGTG

-4819 NTSTTVTGAGAV
+4819 NTSTTVTGNGAV
-4831 VFEVTRVASN
+4831 IFKVTRVASN
-4841 AVPPVGPITT
+4841 TVPPVGPITT
-4851 VSIVSS
+4851 LSIVSS
-4857 TSFTGSLNQNNQQ
+4857 TSFTGSLDQNNQQ

-4883 IYGVQSLTLTNS
+4883 IYGVDSLAITNS

-4902 PTVTISS
+4902 PEVTISS
-4909 GLQTAT
+4909 GLETAT
-4915 ATATIQQFTSGLP
+4915 ATATIQQFTDGLP
-4928 RTIVSLPN
+4928 KTIISLPN

-4950 STSDGSIAPPTQ
+4950 STSDGSIAPPNQ
-4962 DFDTA
+4962 DYDTA

-4992 LVTPTTS
+4992 LVTPTSS

-5013 LAIKVYDQSA
+5013 LAIKVYDQSS
-5023 SGSAKIKVDSYVG
+5023 SGSAKIKVDNYVA
-5036 NGSTA
+5036 NGSQS
-5041 TFKINQQMN
+5041 TFKITQQMN
-5050 STDALIVRLGNIVQE
+5050 SPDALVVKVGFIIQQHV
-5065 RSDYTVNFQNNT
+5065 SDYTVNFQNNT
-5077 VSFNTTPSTGTVVSI
+5077 ITLNNTPARDEIVSI
-5092 FSLSPSGNNVLDNDY
+5092 FSLSPSGNDILDNDY

-5118 TKANWTTNSTSLVYI
+5118 TKANWSKSVTSLVYI
-5133 NGVTVNPV
+5133 NGVVANPV
-5141 LFKTDSTYDLSNAIG
+5141 LFKTDNSYDLSNAIG
-5156 FRFPLPPAKNDVISY
+5156 FRFAVPPEEGAVINY
-5171 IITSGIV
+5171 IITSGVI
-5178 QNFAINQRQVLVGNG
+5178 QNFAVTQRQSFNG
-5193 TRTYNLANPIG
+5193 DNSRVYPLTNPIG
-5204 ESLPVEQSMIVIVD
+5204 ASFPVEQSMIVIVND
-5218 NSVLKSPLT
+5218 AVLRSPSGHYFTIGNNIKSFSPNFAEMPFDLSLNSIKISDV
-5227 SYFIVGNGVKTYTPD
+5227 
-5242 FWREPFTTL
+5242 
-5251 LTSVK
+5251 SVY
-5256 VSEIGVYLDGKK
+5256 IDGKK

-5273 DYTVDTSNISV
+5273 DYTVNTTTITV
-5284 TILNNV
+5284 TILNHV
-5290 YKANIGKK
+5290 YNANIGKK
-5298 LSVTVE
+5298 LVLTLNSN
-5304 AAGDYTIN
+5304 ADYTVN
-5312 PVAKTITFKSFYN
+5312 EVAKTITFKSTYN
-5325 SSNTIEILSSYNQK
+5325 SSDKIEILSSYNQS
-5339 SLDIERTSINM
+5339 SLDIERTTILLQTMISF
-5350 LVTSNFE
+5350 SN
-5357 EESVNY
+5357 ESVEY
-5363 HYVKDLSR
+5363 YYFKDLSR
-5371 SVMKLDRP
+5371 GVMRLDRP
-5379 VLDSNY
+5379 VLDDQY
-5385 VWVFKNTFTTNFLLA
+5385 VWVARNNVTFSTLLV
-5400 PGVDYVLLEDK
+5400 PGVDYILLEDK
-5411 QTIQLAANTTGIS
+5411 SRIQLAPNLTSIT
-5424 DVSYTL
+5424 DTFTL
-5430 MTFGNNTLSS
+5430 MTFSNNTISS
-5440 NISYMQFK
+5440 NIAYMQFK
-5448 DMLNRVIYKRLSKDK
+5448 DMLNRVIYKRLSKNK
-5463 QTRLARDLYWND
+5463 QTRLAKDLYWND
-5475 VEIVVE
+5475 TEIVVE

-5486 DIPNISTNRP
+5486 DVPNISTNRP
-5496 GIVEIRGERIEF
+5496 GIIEIRGERIEF
-5508 FAISGNTLKQIRRGT
+5508 FAIVGNTLKQLRRGT

-5534 GTFVQDIGT
+5534 GVFVQDIGAG
-5543 SSTVPYADSTTVQNI
+5543 STVPYTDTTLVQNI
-5558 IADGVSSSYAITLGA
+5558 IADGVSNVHPLTLGV
-5573 TLNSSFTNYNSLF
+5573 TLDSNFTDYNSLF

-5601 SSFSV
+5601 ESYSI
-5606 FDVNRAPYS
+5606 FDVNKSPYS
-5615 PLGDVIFP
+5615 PAGDVIFP
-5623 AEFTISN
+5623 AEFTVSN
-5630 VTTNGALLTLT
+5630 VTTTGAQLTLT
-5641 NPVTQGTKITVVRV
+5641 NPVTQGTKITVVHV
-5655 TGHEWDGNKNN
+5655 TGREWDGNKNN
-5666 PVNILDSD
+5666 PVNILDDSSS
-5674 GAIASFIKATPGIWY
+5674 IASFIKATPGIWY
-5689 SGFNK
+5689 SGFND

>member
-1 MANKTDPL
+1 MANKTDQL
-9 GKTGLTANLLPNFYQ
+9 GKTGLTANLLPTFYR

-38 LYQPGALTK
+38 LFQPGTLTK
-47 VNGFIGREN
+47 VNGFIGRET
-56 AKAATGKDIYVTA
+56 AKAATGNDTYVAA
-69 VDPKRQQYQLEPGIV
+69 VDSKRQQYQLEPGIV
-84 IKDSLKNITF
+84 IKDDLKNIKF
-94 FKDYIDYVNQIGVFG
+94 FKDYIDYVNQIKVFG
-109 GNTSNHARLN
+109 GNTDNHARLN

-151 KIYGQPLEITSSY
+151 RIYGQPLEITSSY
-164 TVELQ
+164 TVTMQ

-212 TKRSTGVVN
+212 TKRSTGTVY
-221 RYITGNISN
+221 RYITDNIDN

-242 PLDAPSVLY
+242 PLDAPHVLY

-256 DIDVGGSIEI
+256 DIDLGGSIEI
-266 FSINDDTFIDVE
+266 FSIKEDTFIDVE
-278 KDFLGKA
+278 KDFLGKS
-285 TYKLTDGTLISN
+285 TYKLSDGTSISN

-302 FGGNVNPVQYADG
+302 FGGNVTPAKYVDG
-315 EYYVEGVGTAIK
+315 EYYVEGVGSSIK
-327 LVSTSVLEIITPY
+327 LVPTSVLEIITPY
-340 TVDQTVE
+340 TVDQTIE
-347 FASDPF
+347 FGSEPF
-353 GSMPFSNATGFAS
+353 GSLPFSNATGFAS

-388 WFHKDVINTS
+388 WFHKDVISVS
-398 ALYNKSIPSLNQ
+398 ATYNKSIPSLDQ

-427 FNFGTYA
+427 FNFGTQA
-434 IPDVDLIDNFTDD
+434 IADIDLIDNYTDD

-457 YSVDGVS
+457 YSIDGVS

-497 TGSKQIHLVEIAQP
+497 SGSKQIHLVEIAQP
-511 LVNEC
+511 SANEC
-516 TIIRS
+516 VIIKS

-532 NGTTWVSS
+532 DGTTWVKA

-548 SPLFDV
+548 RPLFDV

-562 GDTSVYSG
+562 GNTSVYSG
-570 STFSG
+570 STFLG
-575 TTLFSYKVGTGL
+575 TTVFSYKIGTGL
-587 PDKVLG
+587 PDTVLG

-627 TVQIERGYLLSQSYS
+627 TVQIERGYLLSQDYA

-655 ADYIQAA
+655 ANYIQAA
-662 LRIYNNSNLTNN
+662 LRVYKNSNLTNN
-674 FDIDIFDASPEEML
+674 FDIDVFDKSPEEMQ

-709 LVTTPSYYQ
+709 LVATPSYYQ
-718 VVLKQPVELTDIV
+718 IVFSKPVELTDIV
-731 TLKVYSTEP
+731 TIKIYSDEP
-740 INSTG
+740 LNSKG

-757 LNDVVKTFTL
+757 LNDVVETFTL

-781 YNPKDGDDANGI
+781 YNPENGNDATDI
-793 DNLSYDRTVSDIN
+793 DNMSYDRSANDIN

-846 ITSQSTNVIKAI
+846 MTSQSTNVIKAI
-858 ETSRDD
+858 ETARDD
-864 YGNFKRKFIAIAA
+864 YGNFKRKFIAIAG

-889 DLILQKINENYPTT
+889 DLILQKINENYPNT

-913 YGASIVSEIDVVDY
+913 YGASVVSKIDVVDY

-940 DVLSN
+940 DTLSN
-945 KSVCIYQTSSITGTS
+945 KAVCIYQTSLTAGTS

-965 IHGRDYTFNLQDF
+965 IHGRDYTFNSQDF

-1039 GSIIL
+1039 GSVIL
-1044 AYNDYRDALIL
+1044 AYNDYRDDLIL

-1066 VKYNPEIFDITEIV
+1066 VKYNPSIFDITEII
-1080 PSYSRTTA
+1080 PSYNRKTA
-1088 YSLSEYNNVLAP
+1088 YSLSEYNDVLAP

-1123 PFTYNYSDSVTPDGT
+1123 PFTYNYKDSVTPDGT

-1163 EMLGFSVRPQWW
+1163 EMLGFSVMPQWW

-1209 SLKFAKPFLMQSIPV
+1209 SSKFAKPFLMKSIPV
-1224 DGNGNLKDPNSIGL
+1224 DDVGNLKDPNSTGL

-1248 GDYVFGDVAP
+1248 GDYVFGDIAP

-1308 GLRVRP
+1308 GLRLRP
-1314 IDIKLPNLNDSKIR
+1314 MDIKLPNLYDSKVR
-1328 VQTAGIINYVVDLIL
+1328 VQTSGIINYVVDLIL

-1348 NNIESYNDYANDLS
+1348 NNIESYNEYASDLS
-1362 TMAVQLSYRV
+1362 TMSVQLSHRV
-1372 GSFTNRDQFKLLLE
+1372 GSFTNREQFNLLLE
-1386 SKTPL
+1386 SKTPMS
-1391 TSGSIFVPPEDYD
+1391 SGSIFVPPEDYD

-1455 IGGISHSYAQWTS
+1455 VGGISHSYTHWTA
-1468 GEEYLVGNVVVFD
+1468 GEEYLVGNVVVYD
-1481 GRYYSTIVQ
+1481 GRYYSTTVH
-1490 HTADD
+1490 HTADE
-1495 TFNSRFFQVLTSLPV
+1495 TFNSAFFQVLPSLPV
-1510 TGGVSAAFRTT
+1510 TGGVSAAFRTN

-1533 TELTTVQD
+1533 TELKTVQE

-1553 IDQGFTFDTYNN
+1553 IAQGFTFDTYNN

-1576 AKEFMFWTTQNWSAG
+1576 AKEFMFWTTQNWSSG
-1591 QDKWNDWLPN
+1591 QDKWNDWVPD
-1601 KPIAYGTII
+1601 KPIAYGTIV
-1610 RYEGEYYSALTNVP
+1610 RYEGEYYSALTNIP

-1634 NKLEGLSVAGAGVI
+1634 DKLEGLSVAGAGVI
-1648 SLSPSA
+1648 SLSPA
-1654 ASISFKTSL
+1654 AAQVSFKTSL

-1668 VSNKFND
+1668 IGNQFND

-1692 SYRTGNLVT
+1692 SYRNNNVVT

-1743 RRERIKVS
+1743 RRERIKIS
-1751 GYITADWYGG
+1751 GYITTDWYGG

-1797 ANTFL
+1797 ANIFL
-1802 PGTSTF
+1802 PGTSSF
-1808 ESTSWTQLAKAPASQ
+1808 ESANWTQLAKTPTSQ

-1836 DFYSLEVDNFDS
+1836 DFYSLEVDNFDT

-1901 SGNEE
+1901 SDNEE

-1921 GASEAFENIE
+1921 GASDAFENIE
-1931 FILDEDKFK
+1931 FVLDEDKFK

-1946 LLLSKATEQLS
+1946 VLVNRTVSDLSS
-1957 PVIIQQTAND
+1957 VIIQQTPND
-1967 VYLKPQGYSSM
+1967 IYLTPRGYASK
-1978 PFPAVKTYQP
+1978 PFPAVETYQP

-2004 VGSLDELITKDITT
+2004 VGSLDELVTKDITT
-2018 FENGAYIWVTFDS
+2018 FENGAYVWVTFDS

-2038 VYRFTDTSLKISE
+2038 VYRFTDTSLKISD
-2051 VTYNSNSKLLT
+2051 VTYDAKNKLLT
-2062 LTSDNIVNFV
+2062 LVSDNIVKIV
-2072 EGSYIGISQVAGF
+2072 EGSYIGISQVIGF

-2091 ESVTLNTFVV
+2091 TSVTLNTFTV
-2101 SADLPSWKPPFTQ
+2101 SANLSAWKPPFDQ

-2128 ANMDSIGT
+2128 SDMDSIGS

-2141 FSNDELI
+2141 FDNNELI
-2148 WVDNTVPN
+2148 WVDNTLPN
-2156 DGKWATWKFNQVYSK
+2156 DGNWATWKFNQVYDK
-2171 SDILNEEPSNLLGF
+2171 SVIINESPDSSLGF

-2197 LAVGDNAGA
+2197 LAVGDNTGD
-2206 VTIYYKSGTTSSW
+2206 VTMYYKSGTTSSW
-2219 SEKQVVPT
+2219 SEKQVLVN
-2227 PNVWGTGNLLPSSI
+2227 PNVWGSGNLLPSSI
-2241 KFSPDGTWLAVGSKY
+2241 KFSPDGLWLAVGSKY
-2256 AGSVSSSL
+2256 AGAVSSSL
-2264 SSHNNGIYD
+2264 SSHNSGVYD
-2273 LTRTYSSGSIVIYN
+2273 PTYTYSSGSIVTYSN
-2287 NRYYKTE
+2287 GYYKTE
-2294 KAISPLYTSMS
+2294 KAISPLYTRVTGS
-2305 GAVTVSSS
+2305 VTVTSS

-2324 STSIVDGETVATNGY
+2324 STSVVDGETVATNGY
-2339 YDVKVRYGGVGY
+2339 YQVNVRYGGVGY
-2351 KVGGVIK
+2351 KVGSVIK
-2358 ILGTL
+2358 VLGTL
-2363 LGGISPSDDLTV
+2363 LGGVSPSDDLTFK
-2375 NVATVNSVNG
+2375 VATVNSVNG
-2385 IATISNLQ
+2385 ILTISNLQ

-2413 GIVITGTGA
+2413 GIVVTGSGA
-2422 LFNVATNNG
+2422 LFNVATHNA
-2431 ANLESY
+2431 ANLELY
-2437 SIPSLGIISGG
+2437 SIPTGGIVSGG
-2448 SGYLTGD
+2448 TGYLTGD
-2455 KFIISGSM
+2455 KFIISGSV

-2472 LTITVTAPS
+2472 LTLTVTTTA

-2486 YSAFSGNTAW
+2486 YSAQSGNTAW
-2496 TRINYLPAA
+2496 RKINYLPAA
-2505 ITAYGTN
+2505 ITAYGSN
-2512 VQSGSF
+2512 VESGNF
-2518 GKGNTYQI
+2518 AKGNTYQI
-2526 SSLGTTELLTDFR
+2526 SSLGEVGFFTDFT
-2539 LIGTATKD
+2539 LIGTATTD
-2547 SNGNALVWSNVR
+2547 VNGNSIAWSNGR
-2559 LPRIGDFF
+2559 TPQIGDFF
-2567 VATNT
+2567 VATGT
-2572 GAVKDGSF
+2572 GAVTDGNF
-2580 VVGKQYIIVSPGTTN
+2580 VIGKKYVVVFSGTTN

-2601 TGTTPNAIGTIF
+2601 TGTTPNTVGTIF
-2613 TATAVGSSG
+2613 TATATSSSG
-2622 TPGSGVAWQGTGT
+2622 TPGNGVAYQGSGT
-2635 ATEQINA
+2635 AIEQINA
-2642 TESIYQQQG
+2642 TESIYQEQG
-2651 VVTLYKKDNDN
+2651 VVTLYRKDNNN
-2662 FYSVVDTIIS
+2662 FYSVVDTIVS
-2672 LNPTNYEQFGSNLEF
+2672 LNPANYEHFGSNLEF
-2687 GNDTLYISANGY
+2687 SDSELYISASGY
-2699 ANEAGRV
+2699 NSEAGRV

-2714 DSIFVYYNPVGSF
+2714 NLISVVYNPVGSF
-2727 TSTEPTKLVISSSY
+2727 TATEPNKLVISSNY
-2741 AVPVSNIRIGMTVH
+2741 PVPVSYVRLGMTVH
-2755 GIGFT
+2755 GTGFT
-2760 SDQYVVE
+2760 SGQYVVQ
-2767 ITGINT
+2767 ITSVNS
-2773 VILNAPPD
+2773 VLLNAPPD

-2786 QLTFKKQGWTYNGGQ
+2786 EIQFRTQGWTYKGDNGTQ
-2801 QIISGTAPDQGIGID
+2801 LISGTSSGQGIGID
-2816 VKISKDNSTLAISTY
+2816 VKVSKDQSTLVVSTY
-2831 TNIVKIYKR
+2831 SNIVKVYKR
-2840 NSTTGLFV
+2840 NSVTGLFV
-2848 FLENIT
+2848 FLENIV
-2854 GTDSTFGQGLD
+2854 GTDNTFGLGLD
-2865 VSDDGTYI
+2865 VSDNGTYI

-2878 ALNNRGVVNVYKLT
+2878 ALNNQGVVNVYKLK

-2898 VLPYVITNQFPQSF
+2898 TQPYVIKNQYPQTF

-2925 KTLVIYSEHGDTS
+2925 KTLVIYSEHGNTS
-2938 TLTTLDGHKTRLINS
+2938 TLTTVDKNK
-2953 QVLYNNPYV
+2953 
-2962 IDQASLETTPTTFDK
+2962 TTFDK

-2989 GRVDIYDVYAT
+2989 GRVDVYDVYAT
-3000 KWVFSESLTTSNTV
+3000 KWVFSESLETGNTV
-3014 TDGYGTGVAV
+3014 TDGYGAGVAV
-3024 CNNQIIVSAPYAQDK
+3024 CNNQIIVSAPYAKDK
-3039 TFIQS
+3039 TFEQS

-3049 YVKPEDTYSWTV
+3049 YIKPEDTLSWTIS
-3061 DCTGVAIAN
+3061 CTNVAIAD

-3098 GKITGPADAEIQYKA
+3098 GKITGPADAEIQFKA

-3118 VYSYSTTDAPV
+3118 VYSYSTADASV
-3129 NSDPTTFWTTTQ
+3129 NSDPTTFWTTAQ
-3141 VGKIWWNLGTTK
+3141 VGKIWWNLSTTK
-3153 FVNAYLDDVTYR
+3153 FVNSYLDDVTYR

-3173 EGASVDIYEWVQTK
+3173 QGASVDIYEWVQTK
-3187 LLPADWDKQADT
+3187 LLPADWDNQADT

-3205 GISGIS
+3205 GISGKS
-3211 LYGNNAYSVTQK
+3211 LYGNNVYSVTQK

-3245 PTTPNRHISAL
+3245 PNTPNRHLSAL
-3256 QVSKLISNP
+3256 QVSNLIANP
-3265 RGEAYTYLALIGT
+3265 RGEAYTYLALTGV

-3284 NARSYLADK
+3284 NARSYLANK

-3318 SNDINVDLPITIEQ
+3318 SDDVNVDLPITLEQ
-3332 KWFDSLCGVDLAGRL
+3332 KWFDSLCGVDLAGRS

-3375 ALKQFIERVNITLQQ
+3375 ALKQFVERANITLQQ

-3395 GYNLTKLESYDTTP
+3395 SYNLTKLESYDSTP
-3409 TTVTGLYDQIQDTD
+3409 TTVTGLYDQVQDTD
-3423 TDLSYININSFRQAK
+3423 ADLAYININSFRQAK

-3459 YGIAPSVEIIGTGK
+3459 YGIAPSVEIVGTGK
-3473 NAQVTTVITNGK
+3473 NAQIATVITNGK
-3485 ITEVIV
+3485 ITEAIV
-3491 RNGGIAYDDSNTT
+3491 RNGGIAYDDTNTT
-3504 LVVRSYSVL
+3504 LVVRTYSVL
-3513 INSDN
+3513 INSDS

-3524 SIYSWTPSSTSTG
+3524 SIYSWIPSSTSTG
-3537 AGAWS
+3537 AGYWF
-3542 RILTQAYDVR
+3542 RKLTQAYDVR
-3552 KYWNYTDWYA
+3552 KYWSKVDWYA
-3562 TGYNQ
+3562 SGYSQ

-3590 LVKVTTVNSG
+3590 LIKVTTVNAG

-3614 DWTQSYQVVGI
+3614 DWTQSYRVVGI
-3625 QNGTIQ
+3625 ENGTIQ

-3650 FDNGYDIVASIEL
+3650 FDNGYDVVASTEL
-3663 RVILNAIKDDI
+3663 RIILNAIKDNI
-3674 FIGDLKQ
+3674 FIGSLKQ
-3681 QYLDLFIASIKYAHS
+3681 SYLDLFIASIKYAHS

-3712 THNVGQL
+3712 THNVGKL
-3719 DQPVNYPVDNISDFE
+3719 DQPVNYPVDNIADFE

-3760 PTAVSDFDLQ
+3760 STAVSDFDLQ

-3777 VPLNTIVANG
+3777 IPLNTVVADG
-3787 KIDADNSAIQNYPWK
+3787 KIDADNTAIQTYPWK
-3802 FWLDNVGFVVTDI
+3802 FWLDNVGFVVTEI
-3815 VLVDGGSNYV
+3815 ILVDGGANYV
-3825 NPPLVVFS
+3825 NPPSVVFTGS
-3833 GDSGSGV
+3833 SGSGA
-3840 EATAYISNGV
+3840 EATAYIANGV
-3850 VNRIILTSTG
+3850 VNRIILTSKGT
-3860 SGYLSAPTITLVGGV
+3860 GYLSTPTITLLGGK
-3875 GIGGTS
+3875 GIGGRS
-3881 AKAVTIIGNSVVR
+3881 AKAIAIIGDSVVR
-3894 SSLVGIKFDRT
+3894 SSLIGIKFDRT
-3905 SNNYYITQLEQTET
+3905 SSNYNITQVEQTET

-3925 KIQFALKWAPDVT
+3925 KIQFALKWAPNVT

-3945 VAGVPVLRELYSLSI
+3945 VAGVPVLRELYSLAI
-3960 VKKKIDGNTQ
+3960 VKKKVDGSTQ
-3970 YTGIIT
+3970 YTGTIT
-3976 FENAPANGAAI
+3976 FKNAPANGNSI

-3992 IDKSVMSATDRI
+3992 IDSSVMTATDRI
-4004 QYYYNPV
+4004 QYYYNPI
-4011 TGQLGKELSQLM
+4011 TGQLGKDLSQLM

-4037 FSLDTGWGTTP
+4037 FNLDTGWGTTP

-4062 DYFVTVAANVRTFD
+4062 DFFVTVGANAHTFD
-4076 QLPYVADLG
+4076 QLPYVAALG
-4085 TEINVYKTSTSTDTH
+4085 TEINIYKASTTTDSH
-4100 VSDGLQTK
+4100 ASDGIQKK

-4116 KPVVTLVNN
+4116 KPVVSLVNN
-4125 IETTSIATIY
+4125 IEATSISTIY

-4146 VANTI
+4146 VANTT
-4151 VTGKNILPGMAVIGN
+4151 VNGKTVLPGMAVVGN
-4166 GFTSGQTV
+4166 GFASGQTV
-4174 TSVVDGQTLT
+4174 TSVGPDGQTVV

-4189 DSNPANRQFLNLT
+4189 DSNPANRQFVNLT
-4202 GTNQNNI
+4202 GANQNGI
-4209 LGSGAT
+4209 LGNGAI
-4215 FNVVTTENGY
+4215 FNITTTETGY
-4225 SAQVVTGG
+4225 SAQVVNGG

-4243 SPNTIKILGTAV
+4243 APNTIKVLGTAV
-4255 GGSTPLNDV
+4255 GGATPLNDV
-4264 TLAITSVGDSSSG
+4264 TLVIASVGDNSSG
-4277 LPGMIISV
+4277 IPGMIVSV
-4285 TAVGTPSVVPLAFT
+4285 TASGTPAVVPLAFT

-4306 FLTLK
+4306 YLTLK
-4311 NTAGLSVTDV
+4311 NTTGLAVTDV

-4331 NNKTIPS
+4331 NNKTVPS
-4338 IAYGTVIKSID
+4338 IAYDTVIKSID
-4349 TVNNKV
+4349 RDTNTV
-4355 GLGTFDPITSLNVI
+4355 GLGTLDPVTNINVLS
-4369 GVSGT
+4369 VTGT
-4374 GTKVTMTFSTQP
+4374 GTKVTMTFKTQF
-4386 AIPYPVNSLI
+4386 ATLYPVNSLI

-4409 YTVTDATTSSMSF
+4409 YTVTDASTSSISF
-4422 SSTVSALVTTYGTIT
+4422 SSSTVASVTTYGSIT
-4437 TVIDSILFQAIPNNS
+4437 TVIDSILFQAIPNDS

-4463 LEVNIF
+4463 LDVNIF
-4469 EDGTINLLINPVP
+4469 ADGTVQLVEPAP
-4482 PVGTNVVITGTIN
+4482 AGTNVVITGTIN

-4506 SNQKNSDAIMQTP
+4506 SGQKNVNAIMQTP
-4519 FPVLSTTVTGAGRY
+4519 FPILSTTVTNPGRY
-4533 TTMPTVTISPSD
+4533 IEMPTVTVGPSD

-4557 VMTAVDVS
+4557 VMTAIDVN

-4586 SGVTPAVMNNSIITN
+4586 SGITPAVMTNSIITN
-4601 NMLTVGTVAS
+4601 NILTVGSVSS
-4611 GTVQVGMVLSGS
+4611 GNVQVGMVLTGS
-4623 GIAHRQSPIITTGAS
+4623 GIAHRQAPIITTGAS
-4638 CDTSTGTVTLTFAS
+4638 CNTNTGTVTLTFAS
-4652 LGASFIP
+4652 LGSGYIP
-4659 FAIGQSITVA
+4659 FAIGQPITVA
-4669 GISPS
+4669 GIAPS
-4674 AFNGVYNVTAATTT
+4674 EFNGTYNVTNATPTS
-4688 TVSYAKVVTLANFIA
+4688 VSYAKVVTLASFTA
-4703 KIGNLSGTGPGNR
+4703 KIGNAAGTAAGNR
-4716 LVVTTVSSGTL
+4716 LVVTAVSSGTL
-4727 EIGQTIVG
+4727 VIGQTIAG
-4735 TGVAAGT
+4735 TGVSDGIT
-4742 IITDQVSG
+4742 ITSQVSG
-4750 TTGST
+4750 TSGAV
-4755 GVYIVSNN
+4755 GVYTISSPLFVSNP
-4763 LLFVNSS
+4763 
-4770 TYMNSSATQTT
+4770 TYMHSVATQTAS
-4781 PGTVTSNAI
+4781 GTIKSNAI
-4790 TYITGNISGSG
+4790 TYITGNVSGTG

-4811 QTTALVGN
+4811 QTTALAGN
-4819 NTSTTVTGAGAV
+4819 DISTTVTGTGAV
-4831 VFEVTRVASN
+4831 IFEVTRVASN
-4841 AVPPVGPITT
+4841 TVPPVGPID
-4851 VSIVSS
+4851 ILEIRSS
-4857 TSFTGSLNQNNQQ
+4857 TKFTGSLDRNNQQ
-4870 LIGGSGQ
+4870 LVGGSGQ

-4883 IYGVQSLTLTNS
+4883 VYGVDSLNITNP

-4915 ATATIQQFTSGLP
+4915 ATATIQQFNNGLP
-4928 RTIVSLPN
+4928 KTIVSLPE
-4936 SYTVNAGDEFILRK
+4936 SYTVNAGDEFILRQ
-4950 STSDGSIAPPTQ
+4950 STSDGSIAPPNQ

-4992 LVTPTTS
+4992 LVTPTSS

-5013 LAIKVYDQSA
+5013 LAIKVYDQSN
-5023 SGSAKIKVDSYVG
+5023 SGTAKIKVDNYVA
-5036 NGSTA
+5036 NGSQS

-5050 STDALIVRLGNIVQE
+5050 SPDALVVKVGFIVQQHN
-5065 RSDYTVNFQNNT
+5065 SDFTVDFQKNT
-5077 VSFNTTPSTGTVVSI
+5077 ITLRTTPAKDAIVSI
-5092 FSLSPSGNNVLDNDY
+5092 FSLSSSGNKVLDNDY
-5107 FIGDG
+5107 FVGDG
-5112 VTTEFV
+5112 TTTEFV
-5118 TKANWTTNSTSLVYI
+5118 TKAKWSKSVTSLVYI
-5133 NGVTVNPV
+5133 NGVIANPI
-5141 LFKTDSTYDLSNAIG
+5141 LFKTDKTYELANAIG
-5156 FRFPLPPAKNDVISY
+5156 FRFAESPADGDVINY
-5171 IITSGIV
+5171 IITSGVI
-5178 QNFAINQRQVLVGNG
+5178 QNFAVTQRQTIIGNNGRVYALTNPLG
-5193 TRTYNLANPIG
+5193 TG
-5204 ESLPVEQSMIVIVD
+5204 LPVEQNMIVIA
-5218 NSVLKSPLT
+5218 NNLVLRPPSGHYFTIGNNVKSFTPNFSAMPFNLALT
-5227 SYFIVGNGVKTYTPD
+5227 GTKISD
-5242 FWREPFTTL
+5242 
-5251 LTSVK
+5251 
-5256 VSEIGVYLDGKK
+5256 IGVYIDGKK

-5273 DYTVDTSNISV
+5273 DYTVNTSTITV
-5284 TILNNV
+5284 TILNHV
-5290 YKANIGKK
+5290 YNDNIGKT
-5298 LSVTVE
+5298 LTLTLNTY
-5304 AAGDYTIN
+5304 ADYT
-5312 PVAKTITFKSFYN
+5312 VDETARAITFKSTY
-5325 SSNTIEILSSYNQK
+5325 SSSDKIEILSSYNQS
-5339 SLDIERTSINM
+5339 SLDIERTTIVLQTMITFTN
-5350 LVTSNFE
+5350 
-5357 EESVNY
+5357 ESVEY
-5363 HYVKDLSR
+5363 HYFKDLSR
-5371 SVMKLDRP
+5371 GVMRLDRP
-5379 VLDSNY
+5379 VADEQH
-5385 VWVFKNTFTTNFLLA
+5385 VWLARNNVQFSTLLV
-5400 PGVDYVLLEDK
+5400 PSVDYILLDDK
-5411 QTIQLAANTTGIS
+5411 TSIQLAPNLTSIT
-5424 DVSYTL
+5424 DTFTL
-5430 MTFGNNTLSS
+5430 MTFGNNTLSAS
-5440 NISYMQFK
+5440 ISYMQFK
-5448 DMLNRVIYKRLSKDK
+5448 DMLNRVIYKRLSKNK
-5463 QTRLARDLYWND
+5463 QTKLTKDLHWND
-5475 VEIVVE
+5475 TEIAVE
-5481 DASNF
+5481 DTSNF
-5486 DIPNISTNRP
+5486 DTPDISVNRP
-5496 GIVEIRGERIEF
+5496 GIIEIRGERIEY
-5508 FAISGNTLKQIRRGT
+5508 FAIQGNTLKQIRRGT
-5523 LGTGIYTHNKA
+5523 LGTGIYSHNKA
-5534 GTFVQDIGT
+5534 GTIVQDIGS
-5543 SSTVPYADSTTVQNI
+5543 SSTIPYKDSTLVQNI
-5558 IADGVSSSYAITLGA
+5558 IADGVSNTHALTSGVSLST
-5573 TLNSSFTNYNSLF
+5573 SFTDYNSLF

-5601 SSFSV
+5601 ASYSV
-5606 FDVNRAPYS
+5606 FDVNQAPNS
-5615 PLGDVIFP
+5615 PAGDVVYP
-5623 AEFTISN
+5623 ADFTISN
-5630 VTTNGALLTLT
+5630 VSSIGAQLTLT
-5641 NPVTQGTKITVVRV
+5641 NPVTQGTKITVIQR
-5655 TGHEWDGNKNN
+5655 TGKEWDGNKNN

-5674 GAIASFIKATPGIWY
+5674 STIASFIKASPGIWY
-5689 SGFNK
+5689 TGFNK

>member
-1 MANKTDPL
+1 MSNKTDPL

-24 TIPNKKFLQATLDQ
+24 TISNKKFLQATLDQ
-38 LYQPGALTK
+38 LYQPGTLTK

-69 VDPKRQQYQLEPGIV
+69 VDSNRQQYQLEPGLV

-109 GNTSNHARLN
+109 GDTSNHARLN

-151 KIYGQPLEITSSY
+151 KIYGQPLAITSSY
-164 TVELQ
+164 TVDLQ

-212 TKRSTGVVN
+212 TRRSTGTVY
-221 RYITGNISN
+221 RYINSNISN
-230 YGVTNGSITFTI
+230 YGVTGGSITFTV

-256 DIDVGGSIEI
+256 DIDLGGSIEI
-266 FSINDDTFIDVE
+266 YSINDDTFIDVE

-285 TYKLTDGTLISN
+285 TYKLTDGTAISN

-302 FGGNVNPVQYADG
+302 FGGNVNPEKYADG
-315 EYYVEGVGTAIK
+315 EYYVEGVGSAIK
-327 LVSTSVLEIITPY
+327 LIPTSVLEIITPY

-347 FASDPF
+347 FASEPF

-388 WFHKDVINTS
+388 WFHKDVINIS
-398 ALYNKSIPSLNQ
+398 AAYNKSIPSLDQ

-434 IPDVDLIDNFTDD
+434 ISDIDLIDNYTDD

-457 YSVDGVS
+457 YSVDGVA
-464 LIHGHKI
+464 LTHGHKI
-471 LVTADTDPLVVNKI
+471 LVTADTDPLVVNKL
-485 YQVEFIDVKNLS
+485 YQVEFIDVRNLS
-497 TGSKQIHLVEIAQP
+497 SGSKQIHLVEIAQP
-511 LVNEC
+511 AVNEC
-516 TIIRS
+516 VIIRS
-521 GVVNQSLTYWF
+521 GIVNQSLTYWF

-554 VDDEGISY
+554 VDDNGVSY

-570 STFSG
+570 STFLG
-575 TTLFSYKVGTGL
+575 TTFFSYKVGTGL
-587 PDKVLG
+587 PDIVLG

-627 TVQIERGYLLSQSYS
+627 TVQIERGYLLSQDYA

-655 ADYIQAA
+655 ADYVQAA

-688 LDQDDVRV
+688 LDRDDVRV

-702 VAIDHWS
+702 VAIDHWT
-709 LVTTPSYYQ
+709 LVATPSYYQ
-718 VVLKQPVELTDIV
+718 VVLRQPVELTDIV
-731 TLKVYSTEP
+731 TIKVYSVEP
-740 INSTG
+740 LNSTG
-745 YYEIPINLQNNP
+745 YYEIPVNLQNNP

-781 YNPKDGDDANGI
+781 YNPRDGDSATGI
-793 DNLSYDRTVSDIN
+793 EAYNRTASDIA

-833 VQHSGPLSLSLYH
+833 VQHSGPMSLSLYH

-877 SLGVDASPVVMV
+877 SLGVDASPVAMV
-889 DLILQKINENYPTT
+889 DLILQKINENFPTT

-913 YGASIVSEIDVVDY
+913 YGASIVSAIDVVDY

-935 TSFNL
+935 TAFNL
-940 DVLSN
+940 DTLSN
-945 KSVCIYQTSSITGTS
+945 KAVCIYQTSSITGTS

-965 IHGRDYTFNLQDF
+965 IHGRDYTFNSQDF
-978 YIDDSVVL
+978 YIDASVVL

-1066 VKYNPEIFDITEIV
+1066 VKYNPGIFDITEII
-1080 PSYSRTTA
+1080 PSYNRTTA

-1155 DRPNLCPW
+1155 DRPHLCPW
-1163 EMLGFSVRPQWW
+1163 EMLGFSVMPQWW
-1175 ISLYGPAP
+1175 VSLYGPAP

-1196 LGAIREPGKPVFY
+1196 LGAIKEPGKPVSY
-1209 SLKFAKPFLMQSIPV
+1209 SSKFAKPFLMTSIPV
-1224 DGNGNLKDPNSIGL
+1224 DSNGNLRDPNSTGL

-1248 GDYVFGDVAP
+1248 GDYVFGDIAP

-1298 RAGQIVYKDT
+1298 LAGQIVYKDT

-1314 IDIKLPNLNDSKIR
+1314 VDIKLPNLNDSKTR

-1348 NNIESYNDYANDLS
+1348 NNIESYNDYANDLA
-1362 TMAVQLSYRV
+1362 TMSVQLSYRV
-1372 GSFTNRDQFKLLLE
+1372 GSFTNKDQFNLLLE

-1468 GEEYLVGNVVVFD
+1468 GEEYLVGNVVLFD
-1481 GRYYSTIVQ
+1481 GRYYSTVVQ

-1495 TFNSRFFQVLTSLPV
+1495 IFNSRFFQVLTSLPV

-1553 IDQGFTFDTYNN
+1553 ISQGFTFDTYNN

-1591 QDKWNDWLPN
+1591 QDKWNDWFPN
-1601 KPIAYGTII
+1601 KPIAYGTIV
-1610 RYEGEYYSALTNVP
+1610 RYEGEYYSALTNIP

-1634 NKLEGLSVAGAGVI
+1634 NKLEGLSIAGAGVI

-1668 VSNKFND
+1668 VGNKFND

-1692 SYRTGNLVT
+1692 SYRTGNVVT
-1701 YTPRTSAGI
+1701 YTPRTSSGI

-1751 GYITADWYGG
+1751 GYITTDWYGG

-1797 ANTFL
+1797 ANIFL

-1808 ESTSWTQLAKAPASQ
+1808 ESTSWTQLAKAPTSQ

-1836 DFYSLEVDNFDS
+1836 DFYSLEVDNFDA

-1865 LSNIIQEPVSEF
+1865 LSNIIQDPVSEF

-1931 FILDEDKFK
+1931 FVLDEYNFK

-1946 LLLSKATEQLS
+1946 ALVNRTTTDLS
-1957 PVIIQQTAND
+1957 PAIVQQTAND
-1967 VYLKPQGYSSM
+1967 VYLAPQGYLSN
-1978 PFPAVKTYQP
+1978 PFPVVKNYQP

-2004 VGSLDELITKDITT
+2004 VGSLAELTTKDITN

-2031 PKSQFWN
+2031 PASQFWN
-2038 VYRFTDTSLKISE
+2038 VYRFTDTSLKISD
-2051 VTYNSNSKLLT
+2051 VTYDSKTKLLT
-2062 LTSDNIVNFV
+2062 LTSDNIVNV
-2072 EGSYIGISQVAGF
+2072 AAGSYIGISQVTGF

-2091 ESVTLNTFVV
+2091 ESVALNKFVV
-2101 SADLPSWKPPFTQ
+2101 SADLPFWKPPFDQ

-2128 ANMDSIGT
+2128 TDMDSIGT

-2141 FSNDELI
+2141 FTNNELI

-2156 DGKWATWKFNQVYSK
+2156 DGKWATWKYNQVYAK
-2171 SDILNEEPSNLLGF
+2171 SSILNEDPTSTLGF
-2185 GKILDVTAQGDL
+2185 GKMLDVTAQGNL
-2197 LAVGDNAGA
+2197 LAVGDNTGS

-2219 SEKQVVPT
+2219 SEKQVIPN
-2227 PNVWGTGNLLPSSI
+2227 PNVWGSGNLLPSSI
-2241 KFSPDGTWLAVGSKY
+2241 KFSPDGRWLAVGSKY
-2256 AGSVSSSL
+2256 AGAVSSSL
-2264 SSHNNGIYD
+2264 SSRTAGVYD
-2273 LTRTYSSGSIVIYN
+2273 LTYTYSSGSIVTYN
-2287 NRYYKTE
+2287 NQYYKTE
-2294 KAISPLYTSMS
+2294 KAISPLYTSVTGS
-2305 GAVTVSSS
+2305 VTVTSS

-2324 STSIVDGETVATNGY
+2324 STTVVDGETVATNGY
-2339 YDVKVRYGGVGY
+2339 YQVNVRYGGVGY
-2351 KVGGVIK
+2351 KVGSVIK
-2358 ILGTL
+2358 VLGTL
-2363 LGGISPSDDLTV
+2363 LGGVSPSDDLTF
-2375 NVATVNSVNG
+2375 NVATVNSVSG
-2385 IATISNLQ
+2385 VSTITNLQ

-2405 AKTKANVS
+2405 AKTKENVS
-2413 GIVITGTGA
+2413 GIVVTGSGA
-2422 LFNVATNNG
+2422 LFNVSTYNGTN
-2431 ANLESY
+2431 LTEY
-2437 SIPSLGIISGG
+2437 SIPTGGIISGG
-2448 SGYLTGD
+2448 TGYLTGD
-2455 KFIISGSM
+2455 KFIILGSI
-2463 LGGEDIIND
+2463 LGGEDIVND
-2472 LTITVTAPS
+2472 LTLILTAAF

-2486 YSAFSGNTAW
+2486 FSSKSGNTAW
-2496 TRINYLPAA
+2496 TRINYLPAV
-2505 ITAYGTN
+2505 ITAYGNN
-2512 VQSGSF
+2512 VLSGNF
-2518 GKGNTYQI
+2518 GNGNTYQI
-2526 SSLGTTELLTDFR
+2526 SSLGETDFFTDFT
-2539 LIGTATKD
+2539 LIGTATT
-2547 SNGNALVWSNVR
+2547 NVNNTPIVWSSIR
-2559 LPRIGDFF
+2559 TPQIGDFF
-2567 VATNT
+2567 VATTT
-2572 GAVKDGSF
+2572 GAVKDGNF
-2580 VVGKQYIIVSPGTTN
+2580 VIGKKYVVVNPGTTN

-2601 TGTTPNAIGTIF
+2601 IGATPNAVGTIF
-2613 TATAVGSSG
+2613 TATATSSG
-2622 TPGSGVAWQGTGT
+2622 GIPGTGVAYQGSGT
-2635 ATEQINA
+2635 ATERITA
-2642 TESIYQQQG
+2642 TQSIYQEQG
-2651 VVTLYKKDNDN
+2651 VVTLYRKDNNN

-2672 LNPTNYEQFGSNLEF
+2672 LNSTNYERFGSNLEF
-2687 GNDTLYISANGY
+2687 GNDALYISASGY
-2699 ANEAGRV
+2699 NNEAGRV

-2714 DSIFVYYNPVGSF
+2714 NLVSVFYNPVGSF
-2727 TSTEPTKLVISSSY
+2727 TSAEPNKLVISSNY
-2741 AVPVSNIRIGMTVH
+2741 PVPVSFITLGMTVN
-2755 GIGFT
+2755 GTGFT
-2760 SDQYVVE
+2760 SGQYVIQ
-2767 ITGINT
+2767 ITSVNS
-2773 VILNAPPD
+2773 VLLSAPPD

-2786 QLTFKKQGWTYNGGQ
+2786 EIQFLTQGWTYNGTAGP
-2801 QIISGTAPDQGIGID
+2801 QIISGTAPGQGLGID
-2816 VKISKDNSTLAISTY
+2816 VKISKDNSTLAVSTY
-2831 TNIVKIYKR
+2831 SDIVKVYKR
-2840 NSTTGLFV
+2840 NSVSGLFV
-2848 FLENIT
+2848 FLENIV

-2892 NNSYNT
+2892 TNSYNT
-2898 VLPYVITNQFPQSF
+2898 AQPYVITNQYPQSF

-2938 TLTTLDGHKTRLINS
+2938 TLTTLDNNKTTL
-2953 QVLYNNPYV
+2953 
-2962 IDQASLETTPTTFDK
+2962 DK

-2989 GRVDIYDVYAT
+2989 GRVDVYDVYAT
-3000 KWVFSESLTTSNTV
+3000 KWVFSESLATGNRV

-3024 CNNQIIVSAPYAQDK
+3024 CNNQIIVSAPYAQDRSYA
-3039 TFIQS
+3039 QS
-3044 GLLYS
+3044 GLLYA
-3049 YVKPEDTYSWTV
+3049 YIKPEGSLSWTV
-3061 DCTGVAIAN
+3061 ECTGVAIAD

-3098 GKITGPADAEIQYKA
+3098 GKITGPADAEIQFKA

-3118 VYSYSTTDAPV
+3118 VYSYSTADASV
-3129 NSDPTTFWTTTQ
+3129 NADPTTFWTTAQ
-3141 VGKIWWNLGTTK
+3141 VGKIWWNLSTTK

-3173 EGASVDIYEWVQTK
+3173 QGASVDIYEWVQTK

-3205 GISGIS
+3205 GISGTS
-3211 LYGNNAYSVTQK
+3211 LYGNTAYSVTQK

-3245 PTTPNRHISAL
+3245 PTTPNRHLSAL
-3256 QVSKLISNP
+3256 QVSNLIANP

-3284 NARSYLADK
+3284 NARSYLADR

-3318 SNDINVDLPITIEQ
+3318 SNDINVDLPVTIEQ

-3423 TDLSYININSFRQAK
+3423 TDLVYININSFRQAK
-3438 LSPVIV
+3438 LTPVIV
-3444 NGVITKVNID
+3444 NGVIASVNID

-3459 YGIAPSVEIIGTGK
+3459 YGIAPSVEIVGTGK
-3473 NAQVTTVITNGK
+3473 NAQITTVITNGK
-3485 ITEVIV
+3485 ITEVVV

-3504 LVVRSYSVL
+3504 LVVRSYCVL
-3513 INSDN
+3513 INSDS

-3524 SIYSWTPSSTSTG
+3524 SIYAWTPSSTSTG
-3537 AGAWS
+3537 AGSWS

-3578 VGLNDIT
+3578 VGLNDII

-3674 FIGDLKQ
+3674 FIGPLKQ
-3681 QYLDLFIASIKYAHS
+3681 NYLDLFIASIKYAHS

-3712 THNVGQL
+3712 THNVGNL
-3719 DQPVNYPVDNISDFE
+3719 DQPVNYPVDNIADFE
-3734 NYVNEV
+3734 NYVSEV

-3753 YKNLDIG
+3753 YKNLDTG

-3777 VPLNTIVANG
+3777 VPLNTVVANG
-3787 KIDADNSAIQNYPWK
+3787 KIDADNPAIQSYPWK
-3802 FWLDNVGFVVTDI
+3802 FWLDNVGFIVTEVI
-3815 VLVDGGSNYV
+3815 LVDGGSNYV
-3825 NPPLVVFS
+3825 NPPLVVFT

-3850 VNRIILTSTG
+3850 VNRIILTSKG
-3860 SGYLSAPTITLVGGV
+3860 KGYLSAPTITLQGGV
-3875 GIGGTS
+3875 GIGGTA
-3881 AKAVTIIGNSVVR
+3881 AKAVAIIGNSVVR

-3905 SNNYYITQLEQTET
+3905 SANYYITQIEQTET

-3925 KIQFALKWAPDVT
+3925 KIQFVLKWAPDVT
-3938 IGTSIVT
+3938 IGTSVVT

-3960 VKKKIDGNTQ
+3960 VKKKINGSTQ
-3970 YTGIIT
+3970 YTGTIT
-3976 FENAPANGAAI
+3976 FENAPANSSAI

-4062 DYFVTVAANVRTFD
+4062 DYFVTVAANTRTFD

-4085 TEINVYKTSTSTDTH
+4085 TEINIYKVSTTTDNH

-4116 KPVVTLVNN
+4116 EPVVTLVNN

-4146 VANTI
+4146 VANTT
-4151 VTGKNILPGMAVIGN
+4151 VNGKTILPGMGVVGN
-4166 GFTSGQTV
+4166 GFASGQTV
-4174 TSVVDGQTLT
+4174 TSVGVDGQTLT
-4184 LSAAP
+4184 LSASP
-4189 DSNPANRQFLNLT
+4189 DSNPANKQFLNLT
-4202 GTNQNNI
+4202 GTNQNSI
-4209 LGSGAT
+4209 TGSGAS
-4215 FNVVTTENGY
+4215 FNIVTTETGY
-4225 SAQVVTGG
+4225 SAQVVNGG
-4233 TGYSVSLNFG
+4233 VGYSVSVNFG
-4243 SPNTIKILGTAV
+4243 SPNTIKVLGTAV
-4255 GGSTPLNDV
+4255 GGATPLNDV
-4264 TLAITSVGDSSSG
+4264 TLVIASVGANPAG
-4277 LPGMIISV
+4277 IPGAIVSV
-4285 TAVGTPSVVPLAFT
+4285 TASGTPAIVPLKFT

-4306 FLTLK
+4306 YLTLK
-4311 NTAGLSVTDV
+4311 STAGLSVTDV

-4331 NNKTIPS
+4331 NNKTVPS
-4338 IAYGTVIKSID
+4338 IAYDTVIKSID

-4355 GLGTFDPITSLNVI
+4355 GLGTLDPITSLNVI
-4369 GVSGT
+4369 SATGT
-4374 GTKVTMTFSTQP
+4374 GTKVTMTFATQS
-4386 AIPYPVNSLI
+4386 AILYPVNSLI
-4396 SITGFIPNKYNGI
+4396 SITGFTPNKYNGI
-4409 YTVTDATTSSMSF
+4409 YTVTDASTSSISF
-4422 SSTVSALVTTYGTIT
+4422 SSTVSASVTTYGAIT
-4437 TVIDSILFQAIPNNS
+4437 TVIDSILFQTIPDNS
-4452 TVVFTKTLKES
+4452 LVVFTKTLKES

-4469 EDGTINLLINPVP
+4469 ADGTIRLLEPAT
-4482 PVGTNVVITGTIN
+4482 VGTNVVITGTIN

-4506 SNQKNSDAIMQTP
+4506 DNQKNDDAIMQTP
-4519 FPVLSTTVTGAGRY
+4519 FPILSTTVTNAGRY
-4533 TTMPTVTISPSD
+4533 ITMPVVTVGPSN

-4565 YNGNN
+4565 YSGNN
-4570 NGTGYRVGD
+4570 NGIGYRVGD
-4579 ILVAQPT
+4579 ILIAQPS
-4586 SGVTPAVMNNSIITN
+4586 SGVTPAVMNTSIITN
-4601 NMLTVGTVAS
+4601 NILTVGTVAS
-4611 GTVQVGMVLSGS
+4611 GNVQVGMVLSGS
-4623 GIAHRQSPIITTGAS
+4623 GIAHRQASIITTGAS
-4638 CDTSTGTVTLTFAS
+4638 CDTATGTVTLTFSS
-4652 LGASFIP
+4652 LGSSFIP
-4659 FAIGQSITVA
+4659 FAIGQQITVA
-4669 GISPS
+4669 GIAP
-4674 AFNGVYNVTAATTT
+4674 AEFNGIYNVTNATTT
-4688 TVSYAKVVTLANFIA
+4688 SVSYAKVVTLASFTA
-4703 KIGNLSGTGPGNR
+4703 KIGNLTSTAAGNR
-4716 LVVTTVSSGTL
+4716 LVVTAISSGTL
-4727 EIGQTIVG
+4727 AVGQTIAG
-4735 TGVAAGT
+4735 TGVSAGVT
-4742 IITDQVSG
+4742 ITGQVSG
-4750 TTGST
+4750 SPGST
-4755 GVYIVSNN
+4755 GVYTVSSS
-4763 LLFVNSS
+4763 LFVNNS
-4770 TYMNSSATQTT
+4770 TFMHSVATQTAS
-4781 PGTVTSNAI
+4781 GTVTSNAI
-4790 TYITGNISGSG
+4790 TYITGNISGTG

-4811 QTTALVGN
+4811 QTTTLVGN
-4819 NTSTTVTGAGAV
+4819 NTSTTVTGTGAV
-4831 VFEVTRVASN
+4831 IFEVTRVASN
-4841 AVPPVGPITT
+4841 AVPPIGPITT
-4851 VSIVSS
+4851 LAIVSS

-4883 IYGVQSLTLTNS
+4883 IYGVQSLAITNP

-4902 PTVTISS
+4902 PTVTIGA

-4915 ATATIQQFTSGLP
+4915 ATATIQQFVNGLP
-4928 RTIVSLPN
+4928 KTIVSLPN

-4950 STSDGSIAPPTQ
+4950 STSDGSIAPPNQ

-5013 LAIKVYDQSA
+5013 LAIKVYDQSN
-5023 SGSAKIKVDSYVG
+5023 SGSAKIKVDNYVA
-5036 NGSTA
+5036 NGSQS
-5041 TFKINQQMN
+5041 TFKINQLMN
-5050 STDALIVRLGNIVQE
+5050 SPDALVVKVGFVVKQHN
-5065 RSDYTVNFQNNT
+5065 SDYTVDFQNNT
-5077 VSFNTTPSTGTVVSI
+5077 ITLNITPLKDEIVSI
-5092 FSLSPSGNNVLDNDY
+5092 FSLSPSGNNILDNDY
-5107 FIGDG
+5107 FVGDG

-5118 TKANWTTNSTSLVYI
+5118 TKANWSKSVTSLVYI
-5133 NGVTVNPV
+5133 NGVVANPV
-5141 LFKTDSTYDLSNAIG
+5141 LFKTDNTYDLSNAIG
-5156 FRFPLPPAKNDVISY
+5156 FRFITPPDDGDVVNY
-5171 IITSGIV
+5171 IITSGII
-5178 QNFAINQRQVLVGNG
+5178 QNFAVTQRQNIIGNNG
-5193 TRTYNLANPIG
+5193 RVYNLTNPIG
-5204 ESLPVEQSMIVIVD
+5204 AGLPVEQNMIVILND
-5218 NSVLKSPLT
+5218 LVLRPPSGHYFTIGNNIKTFTPSFSGLPFDLALT
-5227 SYFIVGNGVKTYTPD
+5227 SIKISD
-5242 FWREPFTTL
+5242 
-5251 LTSVK
+5251 
-5256 VSEIGVYLDGKK
+5256 IGVYIDGKK
-5268 LSLSS
+5268 LSLSTDYS
-5273 DYTVDTSNISV
+5273 VNTTTVTVTILNQVYNANLGKTLVLTLNSYADYTVDEI
-5284 TILNNV
+5284 
-5290 YKANIGKK
+5290 
-5298 LSVTVE
+5298 
-5304 AAGDYTIN
+5304 
-5312 PVAKTITFKSFYN
+5312 AKTITFKSTY
-5325 SSNTIEILSSYNQK
+5325 SSSDKIEILSSYNHA
-5339 SLDIERTSINM
+5339 SLDIERTTFVLQTTI
-5350 LVTSNFE
+5350 TFSN
-5357 EESVNY
+5357 ESVEY
-5363 HYVKDLSR
+5363 HYFKDLSR
-5371 SVMKLDRP
+5371 GVMRLNRP
-5379 VLDSNY
+5379 VVDEQH
-5385 VWVFKNTFTTNFLLA
+5385 VWLARNNVTFSSLLV
-5400 PGVDYVLLEDK
+5400 PGIDYVLLDNK
-5411 QTIQLAANTTGIS
+5411 SSIQLAPYLTSIT
-5424 DVSYTL
+5424 DSYTL

-5448 DMLNRVIYKRLSKDK
+5448 DMLNRVMYKRLSKNK
-5463 QTRLARDLYWND
+5463 QTRLAKDLYWND

-5496 GIVEIRGERIEF
+5496 GIIEIRGERIEF
-5508 FAISGNTLKQIRRGT
+5508 FAIVGNVLKQIQRGT
-5523 LGTGIYTHNKA
+5523 LGTGIYSRNTA

-5543 SSTVPYADSTTVQNI
+5543 SSTIPYTDSTLVQNI
-5558 IADGVSSSYAITLGA
+5558 IADGVSNSHPLTLGV
-5573 TLNSSFTNYNSLF
+5573 TLDSAFTNYNSLF

-5601 SSFSV
+5601 SSYSI
-5606 FDVNRAPYS
+5606 FDINQAPYS
-5615 PLGDVIFP
+5615 PAGDVIYP
-5623 AEFTISN
+5623 ADFTISN
-5630 VTTNGALLTLT
+5630 VSSTSAQLTLT
-5641 NPVTQGTKITVVRV
+5641 NPVTQGTKITVVQV
-5655 TGHEWDGNKNN
+5655 TGKEWDGNKNN

-5674 GAIASFIKATPGIWY
+5674 SAIASFIKASPGIWY
-5689 SGFNK
+5689 SGFDK

>member
-1 MANKTDPL
+1 MANKTNPL
-9 GKTGLTANLLPNFYQ
+9 GKSGLTANLLPTFYQ

-38 LYQPGALTK
+38 LYQPGTLTK

-69 VDPKRQQYQLEPGIV
+69 VDSTRQQYQLEPGIV

-94 FKDYIDYVNQIGVFG
+94 FKDYIDYINQIGVFG
-109 GNTSNHARLN
+109 GNNSNHARLN

-151 KIYGQPLEITSSY
+151 KIYGQPLAITSSY
-164 TVELQ
+164 TVTMQ

-212 TKRSTGVVN
+212 TKRSTGTVY
-221 RYITGNISN
+221 RYITGNIDN
-230 YGVTNGSITFTI
+230 YGVTGGSIIFTV

-251 YQSET
+251 YQSES
-256 DIDVGGSIEI
+256 DIDLGGSIEI
-266 FSINDDTFIDVE
+266 FSIKEDTFIDVE

-285 TYKLTDGTLISN
+285 TYQLTDGTRISN

-302 FGGNVNPVQYADG
+302 FGGNVNPVKYATG
-315 EYYVEGVGTAIK
+315 EYYVEGVGSAIK

-371 TINRAS
+371 TINRSS
-377 RDRNPW
+377 RDHNPW

-388 WFHKDVINTS
+388 WFHKDVINIS
-398 ALYNKSIPSLNQ
+398 ATYNNSIPSLDQ

-427 FNFGTYA
+427 FNFGTRA
-434 IPDVDLIDNFTDD
+434 IADIDLIDNYTDD

-457 YSVDGVS
+457 YSIDGVA
-464 LIHGHKI
+464 LVHGHTI
-471 LVTADTDPLVVNKI
+471 LVTADTDPVVVNKI
-485 YQVEFIDVKNLS
+485 YQVEFIDVKNLN
-497 TGSKQIHLVEIAQP
+497 TGSKQIHLVELSQP
-511 LVNEC
+511 AVNEC
-516 TIIRS
+516 AIIKS
-521 GVVNQSLTYWF
+521 GIVNQSLTYWF
-532 NGTTWVSS
+532 DGTTWISS

-548 SPLFDV
+548 RPLFDV

-562 GDTSVYSG
+562 GNTSVYSG
-570 STFSG
+570 STFLG
-575 TTLFSYKVGTGL
+575 TTVFSYKVGSGL
-587 PDKVLG
+587 PDTVLG

-606 IVFDFNFAID
+606 IVFDFNFSTD

-627 TVQIERGYLLSQSYS
+627 TVQIERGYLLSQDYA
-642 GNTLYQNGWQVCK
+642 GHELYQNGWQVCK

-696 YINAQR
+696 YINTQR

-858 ETSRDD
+858 ETARDD
-864 YGNFKRKFIAIAA
+864 YSNFKRKFIAIAG
-877 SLGVDASPVVMV
+877 SLGVDAPPVVMV

-935 TSFNL
+935 TAFNL

-945 KSVCIYQTSSITGTS
+945 KAVCIYQTSSVTGTS

-965 IHGRDYTFNLQDF
+965 IHGQDYTFNLQDF
-978 YIDDSVVL
+978 YIDASVVL
-986 NNGDILTTYEYDN
+986 TNGDILTTYEYDN

-1018 VPQIYLD
+1018 VPQIYVD
-1025 TTLITPKNVIQGHD
+1025 STLITPKKVIQGHD
-1039 GSIIL
+1039 GSTIL
-1044 AYNDYRDALIL
+1044 AYNDYRDSLIL
-1055 ELESRIYNNIK
+1055 ELESRIFNNIK
-1066 VKYNPEIFDITEIV
+1066 VKYNPDIFDITEIV
-1080 PSYSRTTA
+1080 PSYNRKTA

-1123 PFTYNYSDSVTPDGT
+1123 PFTYNYSNSVTPDGT
-1138 QNVPGYWRGIYR
+1138 KNVPGYWRGIYR

-1209 SLKFAKPFLMQSIPV
+1209 SSKFAKPFLMKSIPV
-1224 DGNGNLKDPNSIGL
+1224 DSDGNLKDPNSTGL
-1238 AKGMITPSPT
+1238 AKGMITPSST
-1248 GDYVFGDVAP
+1248 GDYVFGDIAP

-1283 KTFGTLIDRSRIVRN
+1283 KTFGTLIDRSRVVRN
-1298 RAGQIVYKDT
+1298 RAGQLVYKDT
-1308 GLRVRP
+1308 GLRLRP
-1314 IDIKLPNLNDSKIR
+1314 ADIKLPNLNNSKTR

-1348 NNIESYNDYANDLS
+1348 NNIESYNDYANDLA

-1372 GSFTNRDQFKLLLE
+1372 GSFTNKDQFNLLLE

-1391 TSGSIFVPPEDYD
+1391 TSGSIFVPQEDYD

-1455 IGGISHSYAQWTS
+1455 VGGISHSYAQWTS
-1468 GEEYLVGNVVVFD
+1468 GEEYLVGNVVVYD

-1495 TFNSRFFQVLTSLPV
+1495 TFNSRFFQTLSSLPV

-1526 LLTIPYG
+1526 LLTMPYG

-1553 IDQGFTFDTYNN
+1553 IDQGFTFDTYNS

-1591 QDKWNDWLPN
+1591 QDKWNDWIPN
-1601 KPIAYGTII
+1601 KPIAYGTIV

-1624 SSPEFNPDDF
+1624 SSSEFNPDDF
-1634 NKLEGLSVAGAGVI
+1634 NKLEGLSIAGAGVI
-1648 SLSPSA
+1648 SLSPAA

-1668 VSNKFND
+1668 VGNKFNN

-1692 SYRTGNLVT
+1692 SYRTGNVVT

-1751 GYITADWYGG
+1751 GYITTDWYGG

-1774 KNWQPWKDY
+1774 KSWQPWKDY
-1783 NMGDIIAYQGYNYS
+1783 NMGDIIAYQSYNYS
-1797 ANTFL
+1797 ANKFL

-1808 ESTSWTQLAKAPASQ
+1808 ESTSWTQLAKAPTSQ

-1836 DFYSLEVDNFDS
+1836 DFYSLEVDNFDA

-1865 LSNIIQEPVSEF
+1865 LSNIIQDPVSEF

-1901 SGNEE
+1901 SDNEE

-1931 FILDEDKFK
+1931 FVLDEDKFK

-1946 LLLSKATEQLS
+1946 LLISKTTEQLS

-1967 VYLKPQGYSSM
+1967 IYLAPQGYSST
-1978 PFPAVKTYQP
+1978 PFPAVNNYQP

-2004 VGSLDELITKDITT
+2004 VGSLDELTTKDITT
-2018 FENGAYIWVTFDS
+2018 FKNGAYIWVTFDL
-2031 PKSQFWN
+2031 PASQFWN
-2038 VYRFTDTSLKISE
+2038 VYRFTDTSLKISS
-2051 VTYNSNSKLLT
+2051 VTYDSKNKLLT
-2062 LTSDNIVNFV
+2062 LTSDNIVKFV
-2072 EGSYIGISQVAGF
+2072 EGSYIGISQVTGF

-2091 ESVTLNTFVV
+2091 KSVTLNNFVV
-2101 SADLPSWKPPFTQ
+2101 SADLPSWKPPFDQ

-2128 ANMDSIGT
+2128 SDMDSIGS

-2148 WVDNTVPN
+2148 WVDNTAPN
-2156 DGKWATWKFNQVYSK
+2156 DGIWATWKYNQVYSK
-2171 SDILNEEPSNLLGF
+2171 SAILNEDPDTSLGF
-2185 GKILDVTAQGDL
+2185 GKILDVSAQGDL
-2197 LAVGDNAGA
+2197 LAVGDNTGA
-2206 VTIYYKSGTTSSW
+2206 VTVYYKSGTSSSW
-2219 SEKQVVPT
+2219 SENQVVPN
-2227 PNVWGTGNLLPSSI
+2227 PNVWGSGNLLPSSI
-2241 KFSPDGTWLAVGSKY
+2241 KFSPDGLWLAVGSKY
-2256 AGSVSSSL
+2256 AGAVSSSL
-2264 SSHNNGIYD
+2264 SSHNSGVYD
-2273 LTRTYSSGSIVIYN
+2273 STHTYSSGSIITYG

-2294 KAISPLYTSMS
+2294 KAISPLYTS
-2305 GAVTVSSS
+2305 VTGTVTLTSS

-2324 STSIVDGETVATNGY
+2324 STTVVDGETVPTNGY
-2339 YDVKVRYGGVGY
+2339 YKVNVRYGGVGY
-2351 KVGGVIK
+2351 KVGSVIK
-2358 ILGTL
+2358 VLGTL
-2363 LGGISPSDDLTV
+2363 LGGVSPSDDLTFKV
-2375 NVATVNSVNG
+2375 GTVNSVNG
-2385 IATISNLQ
+2385 ILTITNLQ

-2413 GIVITGTGA
+2413 GIVVTGTGA
-2422 LFNVATNNG
+2422 LFNVATHNAG
-2431 ANLESY
+2431 NLESY
-2437 SIPSLGIISGG
+2437 SIPTGGIISGG
-2448 SGYLTGD
+2448 TGYLTGD
-2455 KFIISGSM
+2455 KFIILGSI
-2463 LGGEDIIND
+2463 LGGEDIVND
-2472 LTITVTAPS
+2472 LTLTVTALL
-2481 GAITG
+2481 GVITG
-2486 YSAFSGNTAW
+2486 YSSKSGNTAW
-2496 TRINYLPAA
+2496 TTINYLPAA
-2505 ITAYGTN
+2505 ITEYGNN
-2512 VQSGSF
+2512 VQSGNF
-2518 GKGNTYQI
+2518 EKGNTYQI
-2526 SSLGTTELLTDFR
+2526 SSLGETGFLTDFT
-2539 LIGTATKD
+2539 LIGTATT
-2547 SNGNALVWSNVR
+2547 NATGTPIVWSSIR
-2559 LPRIGDFF
+2559 IPQIGDFF
-2567 VATNT
+2567 VATAT
-2572 GAVKDGSF
+2572 GAVTDGNF
-2580 VVGKQYIIVSPGTTN
+2580 VIGKRYVVTVPGTTN
-2595 FALVGA
+2595 FALLGA
-2601 TGTTPNAIGTIF
+2601 TGATPNTVGTIF
-2613 TATAVGSSG
+2613 TATATSSSG
-2622 TPGSGVAWQGTGT
+2622 TPGTGIAYQGSGT

-2642 TESIYQQQG
+2642 TESIYQEQG
-2651 VVTLYKKDNDN
+2651 VVTLYRKDNNN
-2662 FYSVVDTIIS
+2662 FYSVVDTIVS
-2672 LNPTNYEQFGSNLEF
+2672 LNSANYEHFGSNLEF
-2687 GNDTLYISANGY
+2687 SDTALYISASGY
-2699 ANEAGRV
+2699 NNEAGRV

-2714 DSIFVYYNPVGSF
+2714 NLVSVFYNPVGSF
-2727 TSTEPTKLVISSSY
+2727 TSAEPNKLVISSNYS
-2741 AVPVSNIRIGMTVH
+2741 VPVSYIKLGMTVH
-2755 GIGFT
+2755 GTGFT
-2760 SDQYVVE
+2760 SGQYVIQ
-2767 ITGINT
+2767 ITSTNS
-2773 VILNAPPD
+2773 VLLSAPPD

-2786 QLTFKKQGWTYNGGQ
+2786 EIQFLTQGWTYNGDSGQ
-2801 QIISGTAPDQGIGID
+2801 QTISGTAPSQGIGID

-2831 TNIVKIYKR
+2831 TDIVKIYKR

-2854 GTDSTFGQGLD
+2854 GTDNTFGQGLD
-2865 VSDDGTYI
+2865 ISDDGTYI

-2878 ALNNRGVVNVYKLT
+2878 ALNNQGVVNVYKLK

-2898 VLPYVITNQFPQSF
+2898 VQPYIITNQYPQSF

-2925 KTLVIYSEHGDTS
+2925 KTLVIYSEHGNTS
-2938 TLTTLDGHKTRLINS
+2938 TLTTID
-2953 QVLYNNPYV
+2953 NN
-2962 IDQASLETTPTTFDK
+2962 TTTLDK
-2977 DSTNFVTKQPSS
+2977 DSTNFVTNQPSS
-2989 GRVDIYDVYAT
+2989 GRVDVYDMYAT
-3000 KWVFSESLTTSNTV
+3000 KWVFSESLATGNTV
-3014 TDGYGTGVAV
+3014 TDGYGAGVAV
-3024 CNNQIIVSAPYAQDK
+3024 CNNQIIVSAPYAQDR
-3039 TFIQS
+3039 IYAQS
-3044 GLLYS
+3044 GLLYA
-3049 YVKPEDTYSWTV
+3049 YIKPEGAQSWTV
-3061 DCTGVAIAN
+3061 DCTNVAIAD

-3098 GKITGPADAEIQYKA
+3098 GKITGQADAEIQYKA

-3118 VYSYSTTDAPV
+3118 IYSYSTADASV
-3129 NSDPTTFWTTTQ
+3129 NSDATTFWTSAQ
-3141 VGKIWWNLGTTK
+3141 VGKIWWNLSTTK
-3153 FVNAYLDDVTYR
+3153 FVNAYLNDVAYR

-3173 EGASVDIYEWVQTK
+3173 QGASVDIYEWVQTK

-3205 GISGIS
+3205 GISGTS

-3245 PTTPNRHISAL
+3245 PTTPNRHLSAL
-3256 QVSKLISNP
+3256 QVSKLIANP

-3284 NARSYLADK
+3284 NAGSYLSDK
-3293 DVVLSIEYWL
+3293 DVVLSVEYWL

-3318 SNDINVDLPITIEQ
+3318 SDDINVDLPVVLEK
-3332 KWFDSLCGVDLAGRL
+3332 KWFDSLCGVDLSGRS

-3375 ALKQFIERVNITLQQ
+3375 ALKQFVERANITLQQ

-3409 TTVTGLYDQIQDTD
+3409 TTVTGLYDQIQDT
-3423 TDLSYININSFRQAK
+3423 TIDLDYININSFRQAK

-3444 NGVITKVNID
+3444 NGVITKINID

-3459 YGIAPSVEIIGTGK
+3459 YGIAPSVKIVGTGK
-3473 NAQVTTVITNGK
+3473 NAQLTTVITNGK

-3491 RNGGIAYDDSNTT
+3491 RNGGIAYDEGNTI
-3504 LVVRSYSVL
+3504 LVVRSYCVL
-3513 INSDN
+3513 INSDS

-3537 AGAWS
+3537 TGVWS

-3552 KYWNYTDWYA
+3552 KYWNYTDWYS

-3590 LVKVTTVNSG
+3590 LVKVTTVNAS

-3614 DWTQSYQVVGI
+3614 DWTQSYRVVGI

-3650 FDNGYDIVASIEL
+3650 FDNGYDVVASTEL
-3663 RVILNAIKDDI
+3663 RIILNTIKDDI
-3674 FIGDLKQ
+3674 FIGNLKQ
-3681 QYLDLFIASIKYAHS
+3681 HYLDLFIASIKYAHS

-3712 THNVGQL
+3712 THNVGNL
-3719 DQPVNYPVDNISDFE
+3719 DQPVNYPVDNIADFE

-3760 PTAVSDFDLQ
+3760 STAVSDFDLQ

-3777 VPLNTIVANG
+3777 VPLNTVVANG

-3802 FWLDNVGFVVTDI
+3802 FWLDNVGFVVTEI
-3815 VLVDGGSNYV
+3815 ILVDGGSNYV
-3825 NPPLVVFS
+3825 NPPSVVFT
-3833 GDSGSGV
+3833 DNSGSGV
-3840 EATAYISNGV
+3840 EATAYIANGV
-3850 VNRIILTSTG
+3850 VNRIILTSSG
-3860 SGYLSAPTITLVGGV
+3860 SGYLAAPTITIVGGL

-3881 AKAVTIIGNSVVR
+3881 AKAVAIIGNSVVR

-3905 SNNYYITQLEQTET
+3905 SSNYYITQIKQTET

-3945 VAGVPVLRELYSLSI
+3945 VSGVPVLRELYSLSI
-3960 VKKKIDGNTQ
+3960 VKKKINGSTQ
-3970 YTGIIT
+3970 YTGTIT
-3976 FENAPANGAAI
+3976 FENAPANGSSI
-3987 KVVYI
+3987 TVEYI

-4062 DYFVTVAANVRTFD
+4062 DYFVTVAANVHTFD

-4085 TEINVYKTSTSTDTH
+4085 TEINIYKASTTIDTH

-4135 QPTGSYYTTLK
+4135 QSTGSYHTTLK
-4146 VANTI
+4146 VANTT
-4151 VTGKNILPGMAVIGN
+4151 VNGKSILPGMGVIGN
-4166 GFTSGQTV
+4166 GFESGQTV
-4174 TSVVDGQTLT
+4174 TSVGLDGQTVT

-4189 DSNPANRQFLNLT
+4189 DSNPANKQFINLT
-4202 GTNQNNI
+4202 GTNQNSI
-4209 LGSGAT
+4209 TGSGAT
-4215 FNVVTTENGY
+4215 FNIVTTENGY
-4225 SAQVVTGG
+4225 SAQVVNGG

-4243 SPNTIKILGTAV
+4243 APHTIKVLGTAV
-4255 GGSTPLNDV
+4255 GGTTPLNDV
-4264 TLAITSVGDSSSG
+4264 TIVIASVGDSSLG
-4277 LPGMIISV
+4277 IPGMIISV
-4285 TAVGTPSVVPLAFT
+4285 TASGTPAVVPLKFT

-4306 FLTLK
+4306 YLTLK
-4311 NTAGLSVTDV
+4311 NTSGLSVTDV
-4321 ITCPSVTRLV
+4321 ITCPSITRLV

-4338 IAYGTVIKSID
+4338 IANGTVIKSID

-4355 GLGTFDPITSLNVI
+4355 GLGTLDPVTNLNVTS
-4369 GVSGT
+4369 VSGT
-4374 GTKVTMTFSTQP
+4374 GSKVTMKFVTQP

-4396 SITGFIPNKYNGI
+4396 SITGFTPNKYNGI

-4422 SSTVSALVTTYGTIT
+4422 SSSVLASVTTHGSIT
-4437 TVIDSILFQAIPNNS
+4437 TVIDSILFLDSTLFKSIPDNT

-4469 EDGTINLLINPVP
+4469 DDGTINLIDVAPS
-4482 PVGTNVVITGTIN
+4482 GTNVVITGTVN

-4506 SNQKNSDAIMQTP
+4506 VNQKNDDAIMQTP
-4519 FPVLSTTVTGAGRY
+4519 FPVLSTTVTTAGRY
-4533 TTMPTVTISPSD
+4533 TTMPTVTVSPSN

-4557 VMTAVDVS
+4557 VMTAIDVS

-4570 NGTGYRVGD
+4570 NGIGYRVGD
-4579 ILVAQPT
+4579 ILIAQPS
-4586 SGVTPAVMNNSIITN
+4586 SGVTPAVMSNSIISN
-4601 NMLTVGTVAS
+4601 NTLTVGTVDS
-4611 GTVQVGMVLSGS
+4611 GTIQVGMVLTGS
-4623 GIAHRQSPIITTGAS
+4623 GIAHRQAPIITTGAS
-4638 CDTSTGTVTLTFAS
+4638 CDTTTGTVTLTFAS
-4652 LGASFIP
+4652 LGSSYIP
-4659 FAIGQSITVA
+4659 FAIGQPITVA
-4669 GISPS
+4669 GIAPV
-4674 AFNGVYNVTAATTT
+4674 AFNGTYNVTNATTT
-4688 TVSYAKVVTLANFIA
+4688 SVSYAKVVTLASFTA
-4703 KIGNLSGTGPGNR
+4703 KIGNIAGTAAGNR
-4716 LVVTTVSSGTL
+4716 LVVTAVSSGTL
-4727 EIGQTIVG
+4727 EFGQTIAG
-4735 TGVAAGT
+4735 TGVSAGIT
-4742 IITDQVSG
+4742 ITGQVSG
-4750 TTGST
+4750 STGST
-4755 GVYIVSNN
+4755 GVYTISSS
-4763 LLFVNSS
+4763 LFVNNS
-4770 TYMNSSATQTT
+4770 TYMYSAATQTSS
-4781 PGTVTSNAI
+4781 GTVTSNAI
-4790 TYITGNISGSG
+4790 TYITGRISGNG

-4819 NTSTTVTGAGAV
+4819 NTSTTVTGNGAV
-4831 VFEVTRVASN
+4831 IFEVTRVASN
-4841 AVPPVGPITT
+4841 TVPPVGPID
-4851 VSIVSS
+4851 VLSIVSS
-4857 TSFTGSLNQNNQQ
+4857 TSFTGSLDQNNQQ

-4883 IYGVQSLTLTNS
+4883 IYGVNSLTITNS

-4902 PTVTISS
+4902 PTITISA
-4909 GLQTAT
+4909 GQPTAT
-4915 ATATIQQFTSGLP
+4915 ATATIQQFVNGLP
-4928 RTIVSLPN
+4928 KTIVSLPN

-4950 STSDGSIAPPTQ
+4950 STSDGSIAPSTQ

-4992 LVTPTTS
+4992 LVTPTSS

-5013 LAIKVYDQSA
+5013 LAIKVYDQSS
-5023 SGSAKIKVDSYVG
+5023 SGSAKIKVDNYVA
-5036 NGSTA
+5036 NGSQS

-5050 STDALIVRLGNIVQE
+5050 SPDALVVKVGFIIKQH

-5077 VSFNTTPSTGTVVSI
+5077 INLNTTPAKDEIVSI
-5092 FSLSPSGNNVLDNDY
+5092 FSLSPSGNNILDNDY

-5118 TKANWTTNSTSLVYI
+5118 TKANWSKSVTSLVYI
-5133 NGVTVNPV
+5133 NGVVNNPV
-5141 LFKTDSTYDLSNAIG
+5141 LFKTDNTYELSNAIG
-5156 FRFPLPPAKNDVISY
+5156 FRFIAPPAAGDVVNY
-5171 IITSGIV
+5171 IVTSGII
-5178 QNFAINQRQVLVGNG
+5178 QNFAVTQRQSFNGNNSRVYSL
-5193 TRTYNLANPIG
+5193 TNPI
-5204 ESLPVEQSMIVIVD
+5204 ETSFPVEQSMIVIVND
-5218 NSVLKSPLT
+5218 FVLRPPSGN
-5227 SYFIVGNGVKTYTPD
+5227 YFIIGNNIKSFAPD
-5242 FWREPFTTL
+5242 FSKQPYDFAIN
-5251 LTSVK
+5251 SA
-5256 VSEIGVYLDGKK
+5256 SISDINVYIDGKK

-5273 DYTVDTSNISV
+5273 DYSVNASTLTV

-5290 YKANIGKK
+5290 YNENIGKK
-5298 LSVTVE
+5298 LVLTLNSY
-5304 AAGDYTIN
+5304 ADYTVNDI
-5312 PVAKTITFKSFYN
+5312 AKTITFKSTY
-5325 SSNTIEILSSYNQK
+5325 SSSDKIEILSSYNHA
-5339 SLDIERTSINM
+5339 SLDIERTTM
-5350 LVTSNFE
+5350 TLQTSLTFSN
-5357 EESVNY
+5357 ESVEY
-5363 HYVKDLSR
+5363 HYFKNLSR
-5371 SVMKLDRP
+5371 GVMRLDRP
-5379 VLDSNY
+5379 VVDEQH
-5385 VWVFKNTFTTNFLLA
+5385 VWVARNNVTFSTLLV
-5400 PGVDYVLLEDK
+5400 PGVDYVLLGDK
-5411 QTIQLAANTTGIS
+5411 SSIQLAPYLTSIT
-5424 DVSYTL
+5424 DTFTM

-5463 QTRLARDLYWND
+5463 QTRLVKDLHWND

-5496 GIVEIRGERIEF
+5496 GIIEIRGERIEF
-5508 FAISGNTLKQIRRGT
+5508 FAITGNTLKQIRRGT
-5523 LGTGIYTHNKA
+5523 LGTGIYAHNIA

-5543 SSTVPYADSTTVQNI
+5543 GSTVPYTDTTLVQNI
-5558 IADGVSSSYAITLGA
+5558 IADGVSNSHQLTLGV
-5573 TLNSSFTNYNSLF
+5573 TLNSGFTEYNSLF

-5601 SSFSV
+5601 APYSI
-5606 FDVNRAPYS
+5606 FDVNKSPYS
-5615 PLGDVIFP
+5615 PAGDVSFP
-5623 AEFTISN
+5623 AEFTVSN
-5630 VTTNGALLTLT
+5630 VTSTGAQLTLT
-5641 NPVTQGTKITVVRV
+5641 NPVTQGTKITVVQV
-5655 TGHEWDGNKNN
+5655 TGREWDGNKNN
-5666 PVNILDSD
+5666 PLNILDDS
-5674 GAIASFIKATPGIWY
+5674 GSIASFIKATPGIWY
-5689 SGFNK
+5689 SGFKD